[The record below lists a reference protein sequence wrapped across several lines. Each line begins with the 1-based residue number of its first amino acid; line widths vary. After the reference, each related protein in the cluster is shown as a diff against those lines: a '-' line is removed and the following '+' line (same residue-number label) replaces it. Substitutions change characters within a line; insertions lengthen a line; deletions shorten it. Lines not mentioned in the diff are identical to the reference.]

1 MNLYT
6 IYDWIT
12 SLLRTRS
19 GSALY
24 KAIEAPEEVQ
34 EPDSEQPAD
43 AAGQQQHTQLTVQH
57 VDIEFIPTL
66 SFVFKRP
73 TSNKQPAAT
82 TLGRAQHVDVGAS
95 ATCDN
100 VDSSDGN
107 SDGDNESTHT
117 YIISRSSF
125 TAATS
130 SSSTPYAVTSTDTSE
145 LLRQQNNLSLT
156 EDEQTISSFSIEPP
170 TSSMTIEMAEQ
181 QQQSNTATT
190 TTTATTSSG
199 DVGRRLATTAT
210 TTTTTT
216 TTTSSSI
223 EEDIEE
229 AIDLSEVE
237 EELHS
242 NIDSLSEA
250 AAFARPKA
258 SSEAGEQPS
267 QQSAKRDSSEEAAQF
282 RIDDAQLS
290 GGQLAQHFLVV
301 DEETDDDV
309 EPTSPKNQ
317 VTLSADDDDD
327 DDDDDDFDISLP
339 LEQRKAVHSRHE
351 DNAEGS
357 LHAQSEGESLSN
369 QSTTDDVS
377 DFGDEPRQ
385 LATDTQDEAQ
395 SGSQDVDRESM
406 VEQSELE
413 TTVDP
418 HSEQEQDHSMEEIVA
433 TNESIEITY
442 DAEEA
447 AVSSSLRT
455 TSPNIQIVT
464 DLDVAEPQEARTW
477 ESLQLPQ
484 IRQPQIVEQKAA
496 KVLETVHLQPE
507 PLELTILELDPMES
521 QEEDDEDEECSLQ
534 LMKLR
539 LMAMHQQT
547 LSESAAKTS
556 PTESPASHENAG
568 SAGNLDLK
576 QMERVPLTEF
586 SKDVLEDITE
596 ESERLLSLSTTAEE
610 PQSLS
615 LEESKTLL
623 AGKAGSTSSLVSLNM
638 LKQLEAKVHD
648 LYTQLE
654 TKDSCLTSLNL
665 QLEAARR
672 ESSAGPASARDSSSL
687 VTNSTEY
694 RTFQEE
700 FGAPTLDI
708 YVELSRRDEIIAK
721 LTESLQHSINVRGQL
736 QADADRLG
744 GEVQML
750 RKQLNEAIDTVKRS
764 GPWPDQDVNAGQ
776 RISEISMDLI
786 SESDDDLDRNFLTD
800 QEERGSRSSR
810 ERQLSMPRHSVSVED
825 LGVAPLPPEWPSAFS
840 KQIEQF
846 QKCLLPGELRP
857 FLLVQRKFDDYLTQ
871 QLEQCRDQCAQEL
884 KISQERWESKKL
896 LSEQTQMAA
905 HAKQMEELRKYFE
918 NRCADLE
925 KQFSDDVFS
934 HKSQHLG
941 GDSSSECSEI
951 EQLPEEVAS
960 KEPSP
965 RKRKRAELLLSPS
978 HRQITPSGIESL
990 GDKKEAKDNM
1000 SLEIADL
1007 KVFYQTHIHE
1017 LKRSNEEQVR
1027 KLTERLRYY
1036 ERRQADDD
1044 YLPTPKS
1051 PRTCPEAGHDEVP
1064 MPAPVPAQNPNTS
1077 LIIIDEDE
1085 LNLNNESQVIQRIIE
1100 EYERRLQEQLAL
1112 ARQDIATELEQQI
1125 QNLLSES
1132 PVDDQYWP
1140 KELILLREK
1149 FTAKS
1154 QLEIT
1159 QLNIKHADEMSRMKL
1174 EYEKQ
1179 LSRKT
1184 KRHLTFDSSRDLQ
1197 NIINERDGLRELSKS
1212 FRSVLCRLAKCV
1224 ANCED
1229 DLNATLSEEVQ
1240 RILAQGRSQ
1249 EGGEDLEQTQSSSI
1263 LQGSFNNTKQLRLVP
1278 DVHSLLEVVEDP
1290 SLVQFINN
1298 KSAEDNNDDFDLGDC
1313 LERLKSEAAYLL
1325 QLSEDLDKHHVN
1337 EAGDPVD
1344 EPEKQEHELCC
1355 EAEDGLKT
1363 TAPLPAA
1370 QQQLLHKLLRT
1381 NSLNDQHLG
1390 VANQRNSAQGVP
1402 AAKAHS
1408 SLPIDLQ
1415 QHAGNASELSFQLV
1429 ELKNRLIKSES
1440 DRLKLQQQLTNTID
1454 RNAELGQELQT
1465 LRDQLSQLNS
1475 LNHTDY
1481 AEGYGL
1487 GDMKIAHTLDQSST
1501 SFVQL
1506 QERARHLLTSPAKQQ
1521 SQDQGNAT
1529 VVLLQMIE
1537 DFCREGDKVVESS
1550 KKDREDL
1557 QSQIDTADKQL
1568 KATRLFLEE
1577 QAAEREQEREEFQRE
1592 IEQLKL
1598 LLREKEKERSS
1609 FANAS
1614 EEYAQ
1619 LEMHLREV
1627 NQQLSESNS
1636 KRDKFEVELKASIDK
1651 IFVLREII
1659 SDLETQVQT
1668 KALNEQVMEEKTK
1681 QLEDYVK
1688 MQMRSQEALQQEVHN
1703 LKTDIGE
1710 GYKARIRQ
1718 LEEKLQQGLPSAEQS
1733 MVLNQV
1739 AEQLR
1744 DIETTLDQKTKTL
1757 ESLHNSNTASNSC
1770 SLSATEDVSVH
1781 GGSKQPTASHT
1792 AEGSPTHPSPCL
1804 HSLTVEGV
1812 QRVAEKLEKH
1822 SRIEEAAIKRIRDLE
1837 MQVTQMRT
1845 GCVELQHE
1853 RDSLQGRID
1862 EQTQRIST
1870 LHKRL
1875 EEQRQRAEEL
1885 HRVGTSD
1892 LNTRVHELQSEVR
1905 DLGEQ
1910 LAARDKQMA
1919 TVQQQLQRSKDEIV
1933 RLEGDLAE
1941 RSQPDRTLVER
1952 LEADVQQKNGELQNL
1967 REKIRTEMINRL
1979 SLPDL
1984 METMLADK
1992 NDEIDHL
1999 QQQLEARD
2007 RELQAVKDASQASS
2021 PLLAAGKQDAS
2032 AKHSARTLSDI
2043 GSITEFPEPDVD
2055 RRAAMRSLNA
2065 PLQLPEAEGGFLHQT
2080 METSK
2085 EAVANLTYKR
2095 TDDLSG
2101 FVVAHPANT
2110 FEHPHY
2116 FQAPNALGVTAQS
2129 SSDLTPG
2136 LVPRQINFSNLTE
2149 DSKVKTPGL
2158 MMQTPELPKAI
2169 ASPELQQ
2176 LRQKLS
2182 ALEEEKCKQ
2191 KSELEENLCQLQKQL
2206 SREREQLQRQQKLVR
2221 DHEESE
2227 QKYRLRIDSLE
2238 SKLLETVAQAA
2249 SERDTLRR
2257 ELNCVS
2263 AAHAQCEQLHLDT
2276 AAARKRE
2283 VEALNAEIKT
2293 KTERNKELVA
2303 RLLAAQE
2310 HSDELQRQV
2319 NALERELERLKN
2331 SEHSS
2336 KQYSVD
2342 EIAQQVEKELNYSA
2356 QLDSNILKAIESE
2369 EENNLD
2375 KKLHQKEVQTDAEPS
2390 PSNRNGNGNGNGH
2403 GTDDEN
2409 FTGERELLNQLEAL
2423 RAQLIVE
2430 REQTESL
2437 SKELLGEKQH
2447 SQDIQEQ
2454 DVLIIEAMRKR
2465 LEAVLD
2471 AEDELHKQLDME
2483 RERCERLQT
2492 QLTSIQ
2498 RAESRRSSLM
2508 LKSPTESPRK
2518 SPRADFESELCDRL
2532 RSELKLLTAQN
2543 ERERERSADAQRNSE
2558 RERQRYEKELQERVA
2573 YCERLKQEMEKL
2585 ARDKESAELELE
2597 HFNERL
2603 TLQAN
2608 EIESLETRMVTL
2620 QETETRRATTR
2631 SRQHQEQ
2638 AKLQAEIHEL
2648 KSKLL
2653 AAEST
2658 RESLEQKITQLRFD
2672 LTRAAQRESKL
2683 SDALAQANDRL
2694 AHSTDDTV
2702 PVQFLQKMK
2711 EINTLL
2717 AENTQENRQMA
2728 ETVQYLVGERIALQ
2742 KKCEE
2747 LGSGNNN
2754 GNAHVGEL
2762 EERCRQLLGRY
2773 LRVESHR
2780 KALVYQKRYLKLT
2793 LEGYQA
2799 SEQLALQT
2807 LAGGTG
2813 TGTKQATPRLTKKKL
2828 FKTVALAIIAIQRIK
2843 YIGRIWH
2850 TGKRIV
2856 SKSVFTITQQRP
2868 GAGPGPGAGHNL
2880 NVPPSP
2886 LPVANENLNSNI
2898 NTPTNPNLV
2907 GRLSYAPASPSLV
2920 PAVNFSSL
2928 QPIVLGHDYSLQTPA
2943 LLNNNHINHINKHSS
2958 SNNSVNYNNNE
2969 NALPSLTSLDW
2980 PTAQATKTKR
2990 VQSRHH

>member
-19 GSALY
+19 GSAFY
-24 KAIEAPEEVQ
+24 KAIEAPEQAE
-34 EPDSEQPAD
+34 EEDPE
-43 AAGQQQHTQLTVQH
+43 AATTAITAGLAAHRCSAQH
-57 VDIEFIPTL
+57 VEVEFIPTL
-66 SFVFKRP
+66 DFVFQKAP
-73 TSNKQPAAT
+73 SAAAT
-82 TLGRAQHVDVGAS
+82 AASTSDEQSQHVAAETS
-95 ATCDN
+95 ATCDDN
-100 VDSSDGN
+100 VDTSND
-107 SDGDNESTHT
+107 DDDNASTHT

-125 TAATS
+125 TAITTS
-130 SSSTPYAVTSTDTSE
+130 GSGTISSSTPYAVTSTDTAE
-145 LLRQQNNLSLT
+145 LLRQQNQLSLT
-156 EDEQTISSFSIEPP
+156 EDEETISSFSIEPP
-170 TSSMTIEMAEQ
+170 TSSMTIDMAEPQ
-181 QQQSNTATT
+181 QTRTTATT
-190 TTTATTSSG
+190 TTTTTRSEATSSG
-199 DVGRRLATTAT
+199 DVLAAN
-210 TTTTTT
+210 TTTTT

-237 EELHS
+237 EELLQS
-242 NIDSLSEA
+242 NIESLSGA
-250 AAFARPKA
+250 AK
-258 SSEAGEQPS
+258 PS
-267 QQSAKRDSSEEAAQF
+267 QQSAKVDESESEEAEQF

-290 GGQLAQHFLVV
+290 GGQLVQHFLVDD
-301 DEETDDDV
+301 DESDELDV
-309 EPTSPKNQ
+309 EPKEHTVHSEEHEEQ
-317 VTLSADDDDD
+317 LGDEEEQEDEEDEDE
-327 DDDDDDFDISLP
+327 DDDDFDISLP
-339 LEQRKAVHSRHE
+339 LEQRKVVHSRHE
-351 DNAEGS
+351 DNLELPA
-357 LHAQSEGESLSN
+357 GEADASLSN

-377 DFGDEPRQ
+377 DFGDEPQHATATETEEQ
-385 LATDTQDEAQ
+385 LASESVAQ
-395 SGSQDVDRESM
+395 TANSQEPE
-406 VEQSELE
+406 EQSKLEPSELE
-413 TTVDP
+413 QQETEQQPSEAQLEPDQ
-418 HSEQEQDHSMEEIVA
+418 SEQDAHSEQDHSLEEIMA
-433 TNESIEITY
+433 TNESVEITY
-442 DAEEA
+442 DPEEA
-447 AVSSSLRT
+447 AVSSSMRS
-455 TSPNIQIVT
+455 TSPNIGMVT
-464 DLDVAEPQEARTW
+464 DLDVVEE
-477 ESLQLPQ
+477 EEVKMLQLPQ
-484 IRQPQIVEQKAA
+484 LKRPQIIERKHATM
-496 KVLETVHLQPE
+496 LETLQLQPE
-507 PLELTILELDPMES
+507 QPLELTILEID
-521 QEEDDEDEECSLQ
+521 EDDEDAAEECSLQ

-547 LSESAAKTS
+547 LAESAGKTS
-556 PTESPASHENAG
+556 PTESANSNENPASGE
-568 SAGNLDLK
+568 LK
-576 QMERVPLTEF
+576 QMERVALPEF

-596 ESERLLSLSTTAEE
+596 ESERQLSLSTVEE

-615 LEESKTLL
+615 MEESKTLL
-623 AGKAGSTSSLVSLNM
+623 AGKPGSSSSVVSLNM

-654 TKDSCLTSLNL
+654 TKDSCLNSLNL

-672 ESSAGPASARDSSSL
+672 ESNTGGSVSARDSSSL

-694 RTFQEE
+694 RTFQDE

-721 LTESLQHSINVRGQL
+721 LTESLQHSLNVRGQL
-736 QADADRLG
+736 QTDAERLG
-744 GEVQML
+744 GEVQTL
-750 RKQLNEAIDTVKRS
+750 RKQLHEAIDTVKRTS
-764 GPWPDQDVNAGQ
+764 GAWQDPDHVQ

-786 SESDDDLDRNFLTD
+786 SESDDDFDRNYLNEH
-800 QEERGSRSSR
+800 EERASRSSR
-810 ERQLSMPRHSVSVED
+810 ERQLSVPRQSTSVED
-825 LGVAPLPPEWPSAFS
+825 LGVQLLAPEWPTAFS

-846 QKCLLPGELRP
+846 QKCLLPGEMRP
-857 FLLVQRKFDDYLTQ
+857 FLMVQRKFDDFLSQ
-871 QLEQCRDQCAQEL
+871 QLLQCREQSEKEHKLNRD
-884 KISQERWESKKL
+884 RWESEKL
-896 LSEQTQMAA
+896 LSEQTQQAA
-905 HAKQMEELRKYFE
+905 HTKEMEELRKYFE
-918 NRCADLE
+918 HRCADLE

-941 GDSSSECSEI
+941 GDSSSECSEV
-951 EQLPEEVAS
+951 EQLPEGVAS

-978 HRQITPSGIESL
+978 HRQLTPSGVE
-990 GDKKEAKDNM
+990 
-1000 SLEIADL
+1000 SLEIAKDSKDHSREVADL

-1017 LKRSNEEQVR
+1017 LKRANEDQVR
-1027 KLTERLRYY
+1027 KLTDRLRFY

-1044 YLPTPKS
+1044 YL
-1051 PRTCPEAGHDEVP
+1051 
-1064 MPAPVPAQNPNTS
+1064 
-1077 LIIIDEDE
+1077 
-1085 LNLNNESQVIQRIIE
+1085 
-1100 EYERRLQEQLAL
+1100 
-1112 ARQDIATELEQQI
+1112 
-1125 QNLLSES
+1125 NLLSES
-1132 PVDDQYWP
+1132 PVDDHNWP

-1159 QLNIKHADEMSRMKL
+1159 QLNIKHAEEMSRMKL

-1184 KRHLTFDSSRDLQ
+1184 KRHLTFDSGRDLE

-1240 RILAQGRSQ
+1240 RILAQSRNQ
-1249 EGGEDLEQTQSSSI
+1249 EGGEDLEQTLSSSL
-1263 LQGSFNNTKQLRLVP
+1263 LQGSLNATKQLRLVP

-1290 SLVQFINN
+1290 SLVQFIDN
-1298 KSAEDNNDDFDLGDC
+1298 KSPDDNNDDFDLGDC

-1325 QLSEDLDKHHVN
+1325 QLSEDLDKHAN
-1337 EAGDPVD
+1337 ESGDPLD
-1344 EPEKQEHELCC
+1344 EPEKQEHEVCC
-1355 EAEDGLKT
+1355 EAENGLKT

-1390 VANQRNSAQGVP
+1390 VAHQRKTAQGVLP
-1402 AAKAHS
+1402 SKPLC

-1415 QHAGNASELSFQLV
+1415 QNSGNASELSFQLV
-1429 ELKNRLIKSES
+1429 ELKNRLIKSET
-1440 DRLKLQQQLTNTID
+1440 DRQKLQQQLTHTID
-1454 RNAELGQELQT
+1454 RNAELGEELQA

-1487 GDMKIAHTLDQSST
+1487 GDMNIHQSQDQT
-1501 SFVQL
+1501 SASFAQL
-1506 QERARHLLTSPAKQQ
+1506 QERARHLLTSPTKQ
-1521 SQDQGNAT
+1521 SAQDPGNAT
-1529 VVLLQMIE
+1529 VALLQMIE
-1537 DFCREGDKVVESS
+1537 DFCREGDKVVESG
-1550 KKDREDL
+1550 KKDRKDL

-1592 IEQLKL
+1592 IERLKIQ
-1598 LLREKEKERSS
+1598 LREKEKERSS

-1619 LEMHLREV
+1619 LESHLREV
-1627 NQQLSESNS
+1627 NQQLSESNA

-1668 KALNEQVMEEKTK
+1668 KALNEQVMEEKSK

-1688 MQMRSQEALQQEVHN
+1688 LQMRSQDALQQEVHS

-1710 GYKARIRQ
+1710 GYKSRIRQ
-1718 LEEKLQQGLPSAEQS
+1718 LEEKLQQGMPSAEQS
-1733 MVLNQV
+1733 IVLNQV

-1792 AEGSPTHPSPCL
+1792 AEGSPSCL

-1812 QRVAEKLEKH
+1812 QRVAEKLDKH
-1822 SRIEEAAIKRIRDLE
+1822 TRVEEAAIKRIRDLE

-1862 EQTQRIST
+1862 EQTQRISA
-1870 LHKRL
+1870 LNKRL

-1892 LNTRVHELQSEVR
+1892 LNTRVHELQCELR
-1905 DLGEQ
+1905 DLNEQ
-1910 LAARDKQMA
+1910 LTARDKQMA
-1919 TVQQQLQRSKDEIV
+1919 TMQQQLQRSKEEIA
-1933 RLEGDLAE
+1933 RLESDLAQ
-1941 RSQPDRTLVER
+1941 RSQPDRSHIER
-1952 LEADVQQKNGELQNL
+1952 LEADVQLKNNELQKL
-1967 REKIRTEMINRL
+1967 REKMRTEMVNRL

-1984 METMLADK
+1984 MDTMLADK

-1999 QQQLEARD
+1999 QQQLAARE
-2007 RELQAVKDASQASS
+2007 RELQAVKEMSQVSS
-2021 PLLAAGKQDAS
+2021 PAGGRQDAS
-2032 AKHSARTLSDI
+2032 TKHSARTLSDI
-2043 GSITEFPEPDVD
+2043 GSITEFPEPEVD
-2055 RRAAMRSLNA
+2055 RRAAVHSLNA
-2065 PLQLPEAEGGFLHQT
+2065 PLQLPEDEGGFLHQT
-2080 METSK
+2080 MDTSK

-2101 FVVAHPANT
+2101 FVVARPVNT

-2116 FQAPNALGVTAQS
+2116 FQDPNALGLTAQS
-2129 SSDLTPG
+2129 SSGRTPE

-2149 DSKVKTPGL
+2149 DSKLKTPGL
-2158 MMQTPELPKAI
+2158 MMQTPDMPKAV

-2182 ALEEEKCKQ
+2182 ALEKEKQQQ
-2191 KSELEENLCQLQKQL
+2191 KSELERNLEQLQAQL
-2206 SREREQLQRQQKLVR
+2206 AREKEQLQRHQKLLR

-2227 QKYRLRIDSLE
+2227 EKYRLRIDSLE
-2238 SKLLETVAQAA
+2238 SKLLESVAQEAA
-2249 SERDTLRR
+2249 ERDNLRR
-2257 ELNCVS
+2257 EINCIS
-2263 AAHAQCEQLHLDT
+2263 AAHAQCEQRHLDT
-2276 AAARKRE
+2276 TAARKRE
-2283 VEALNAEIKT
+2283 VETLNAEIKA
-2293 KTERNKELVA
+2293 KTERNKELAA
-2303 RLLAAQE
+2303 RLQATQLRSE
-2310 HSDELQRQV
+2310 ELQQQV

-2356 QLDSNILKAIESE
+2356 QLDSNILRAIESE

-2375 KKLHQKEVQTDAEPS
+2375 KKLHQKEVQTDAETS
-2390 PSNRNGNGNGNGH
+2390 PNNGNGH

-2409 FTGERELLNQLEAL
+2409 FTGERELLNQLEAV
-2423 RAQLIVE
+2423 RAQLLVE
-2430 REQTESL
+2430 RDQTDKL

-2447 SQDIQEQ
+2447 SQEIQEQ

-2492 QLTSIQ
+2492 QLTAIQ
-2498 RAESRRSSLM
+2498 RAESRRNSLM

-2608 EIESLETRMVTL
+2608 EIQSLETRMVTL

-2648 KSKLL
+2648 KSKLI
-2653 AAEST
+2653 AAETT
-2658 RESLEQKITQLRFD
+2658 RESLEQKINQLRFD
-2672 LTRAAQRESKL
+2672 VTRSAQRESKL
-2683 SDALAQANDRL
+2683 SEALAHANDRL
-2694 AHSTDDTV
+2694 AHSTEDTV
-2702 PVQFLQKMK
+2702 PVQFMQKMK

-2717 AENTQENRQMA
+2717 EENTQENRQMA
-2728 ETVQYLVGERIALQ
+2728 ETMQYLVGERIALQ

-2747 LGSGNNN
+2747 LSAGNNN
-2754 GNAHVGEL
+2754 GGNAHVTEL

-2799 SEQLALQT
+2799 SEQLALQQ
-2807 LAGGTG
+2807 LAGGT
-2813 TGTKQATPRLTKKKL
+2813 KLATPPRLTKKKL

-2856 SKSVFTITQQRP
+2856 SKSVFTITQQRT
-2868 GAGPGPGAGHNL
+2868 GPGSNL
-2880 NVPPSP
+2880 NVPTSP
-2886 LPVANENLNSNI
+2886 LPVANQNLNM
-2898 NTPTNPNLV
+2898 PTNPNLV
-2907 GRLSYAPASPSLV
+2907 GRLSYAPPSPSLV
-2920 PAVNFSSL
+2920 PAVNFSTL
-2928 QPIVLGHDYSLQTPA
+2928 QPIVLAHDYSLQTPA
-2943 LLNNNHINHINKHSS
+2943 LLNNNHINSQSNKHNN
-2958 SNNSVNYNNNE
+2958 NNSNHNNIITNNNNNE
-2969 NALPSLTSLDW
+2969 HALPSLASLDW
-2980 PTAQATKTKR
+2980 STAQKAPKR

>member
-19 GSALY
+19 GSAFY
-24 KAIEAPEEVQ
+24 KAIEAPEQAE
-34 EPDSEQPAD
+34 EEDPE
-43 AAGQQQHTQLTVQH
+43 AATTAITAGLAARRCSAQH
-57 VDIEFIPTL
+57 VEVEFIPTL
-66 SFVFKRP
+66 DFVFQKAP
-73 TSNKQPAAT
+73 PAAAT
-82 TLGRAQHVDVGAS
+82 TASTSDEQSQHVAAETS
-95 ATCDN
+95 ATCDDN
-100 VDSSDGN
+100 VDTSND
-107 SDGDNESTHT
+107 DDDNASTHT

-125 TAATS
+125 TAITTS
-130 SSSTPYAVTSTDTSE
+130 GSGTISSSTPYAVTSTDTAE
-145 LLRQQNNLSLT
+145 LLRQQNQLSLT

-170 TSSMTIEMAEQ
+170 TSSMTIDMAEPQ
-181 QQQSNTATT
+181 QTRTTATT
-190 TTTATTSSG
+190 TTTTTRSEATSSG
-199 DVGRRLATTAT
+199 DVLAAN
-210 TTTTTT
+210 TTTTT

-237 EELHS
+237 EELLQS
-242 NIDSLSEA
+242 NIESLSGA
-250 AAFARPKA
+250 AK
-258 SSEAGEQPS
+258 PS
-267 QQSAKRDSSEEAAQF
+267 QQSAKVDESSEEAEQF

-290 GGQLAQHFLVV
+290 GGQLAQHFLVDD
-301 DEETDDDV
+301 DESDELDV
-309 EPTSPKNQ
+309 EPKEHTVHSEEHEEQ
-317 VTLSADDDDD
+317 LGDEEEQEDEEDEDE
-327 DDDDDDFDISLP
+327 DDDDFDISLP
-339 LEQRKAVHSRHE
+339 LEQRKVVHSRHE
-351 DNAEGS
+351 DNLELPA
-357 LHAQSEGESLSN
+357 GEADASLSN

-377 DFGDEPRQ
+377 DFGDEPQHATATETEEQ
-385 LATDTQDEAQ
+385 LASESVVQTANSQEPEEQ
-395 SGSQDVDRESM
+395 SKL
-406 VEQSELE
+406 EQSELE
-413 TTVDP
+413 QQEQSGLEPEQQPSEAQLEPDQSELDA
-418 HSEQEQDHSMEEIVA
+418 HSEQDHSLEEIMA
-433 TNESIEITY
+433 TNESVEITY
-442 DAEEA
+442 DPEDP
-447 AVSSSLRT
+447 AVSSSMRS
-455 TSPNIQIVT
+455 TSPNIGMVT
-464 DLDVAEPQEARTW
+464 DLDVVEEEQVKT
-477 ESLQLPQ
+477 LQLPQ
-484 IRQPQIVEQKAA
+484 LKRPQIIERKHATM
-496 KVLETVHLQPE
+496 LETLQLQPE
-507 PLELTILELDPMES
+507 QPLELTILEMD
-521 QEEDDEDEECSLQ
+521 EDDEDAAEECSLQ

-547 LSESAAKTS
+547 LAESAGKTS
-556 PTESPASHENAG
+556 PTESANSNENPTSG
-568 SAGNLDLK
+568 ELK
-576 QMERVPLTEF
+576 QMERVALPEF

-596 ESERLLSLSTTAEE
+596 ESERQLSLSTVEE

-615 LEESKTLL
+615 MEESKTLL
-623 AGKAGSTSSLVSLNM
+623 AGKPGSSSSVVSLNM

-654 TKDSCLTSLNL
+654 TKDSCLNSLNL

-672 ESSAGPASARDSSSL
+672 ESNTGGSVSARDSSSL

-694 RTFQEE
+694 RTFQDE

-721 LTESLQHSINVRGQL
+721 LTESLQHSLNVRGQL
-736 QADADRLG
+736 QTDAERLG
-744 GEVQML
+744 GEVQTL
-750 RKQLNEAIDTVKRS
+750 RKQLHEAIDTVKRTS
-764 GPWPDQDVNAGQ
+764 GAWHDPDHVQ

-786 SESDDDLDRNFLTD
+786 SESDDDFDRNYLND
-800 QEERGSRSSR
+800 HEERASRSSR
-810 ERQLSMPRHSVSVED
+810 ERQLSVPRQSTSVED
-825 LGVAPLPPEWPSAFS
+825 LGVQPLAPEWPAAFS

-846 QKCLLPGELRP
+846 QKCLLPGEMRP
-857 FLLVQRKFDDYLTQ
+857 FLMVQRKFDDFLSQ
-871 QLEQCRDQCAQEL
+871 QLLQCREQSEKEHKL
-884 KISQERWESKKL
+884 SQDRWESEKL
-896 LSEQTQMAA
+896 LSEQTQQAA
-905 HAKQMEELRKYFE
+905 HTKEMEELRKYFE
-918 NRCADLE
+918 HRCADLE

-941 GDSSSECSEI
+941 GDSSSECSEV

-978 HRQITPSGIESL
+978 HRQLTPSGVESL
-990 GDKKEAKDNM
+990 ETAKD
-1000 SLEIADL
+1000 SKDHSREVADL

-1017 LKRSNEEQVR
+1017 LKRANEDQVR
-1027 KLTERLRYY
+1027 KLTDRLRFY

-1044 YLPTPKS
+1044 YLSTTPKS
-1051 PRTCPEAGHDEVP
+1051 PLTCPANKEEAP
-1064 MPAPVPAQNPNTS
+1064 PTPAQNPNAS

-1132 PVDDQYWP
+1132 PVDDHNWP

-1159 QLNIKHADEMSRMKL
+1159 QLNIKHAEEMSRMKL

-1184 KRHLTFDSSRDLQ
+1184 KRHLTFDSGRDLE

-1240 RILAQGRSQ
+1240 RILAQSRNQ
-1249 EGGEDLEQTQSSSI
+1249 EGGEDLEQTLSSSL
-1263 LQGSFNNTKQLRLVP
+1263 LQGSFNATKQLRLVP

-1290 SLVQFINN
+1290 SLVQFIDN
-1298 KSAEDNNDDFDLGDC
+1298 KSPDDNNDDFDLGDC

-1325 QLSEDLDKHHVN
+1325 QLSEDLDKHAN
-1337 EAGDPVD
+1337 ESGDPLD
-1344 EPEKQEHELCC
+1344 EPEKQEHEVCC
-1355 EAEDGLKT
+1355 EAENGLKT

-1370 QQQLLHKLLRT
+1370 QQQLLHKLMRT

-1390 VANQRNSAQGVP
+1390 VAHQRKTAQGVLP
-1402 AAKAHS
+1402 SKPLC

-1415 QHAGNASELSFQLV
+1415 QNSGNASELSFQLV
-1429 ELKNRLIKSES
+1429 ELKNRLIKSET
-1440 DRLKLQQQLTNTID
+1440 DRQKLQQQLTHTID
-1454 RNAELGQELQT
+1454 RNAELGEELQA

-1487 GDMKIAHTLDQSST
+1487 GDMNIHQSQDQT
-1501 SFVQL
+1501 SASFAQL
-1506 QERARHLLTSPAKQQ
+1506 QERARHLLTSPTKQ
-1521 SQDQGNAT
+1521 SAQDPGNAT
-1529 VVLLQMIE
+1529 VALLQMIE
-1537 DFCREGDKVVESS
+1537 DFCREGDKVVESG
-1550 KKDREDL
+1550 KKDRKDL

-1592 IEQLKL
+1592 IEQLKMQ
-1598 LLREKEKERSS
+1598 LREKEKERSS

-1619 LEMHLREV
+1619 LESHLREV
-1627 NQQLSESNS
+1627 NQQLSESNA

-1668 KALNEQVMEEKTK
+1668 KALNEQVMEEKSK

-1688 MQMRSQEALQQEVHN
+1688 LQMRSQDALQQEVHS

-1710 GYKARIRQ
+1710 GYKSRIRQ
-1718 LEEKLQQGLPSAEQS
+1718 LEEKLQQGMPSAEQS
-1733 MVLNQV
+1733 IVLNQV

-1792 AEGSPTHPSPCL
+1792 AEGSPSCL

-1812 QRVAEKLEKH
+1812 QRVAEKLDKH
-1822 SRIEEAAIKRIRDLE
+1822 TRVEEAAIKRIRDLE

-1862 EQTQRIST
+1862 EQTQRISA
-1870 LHKRL
+1870 LNKRL

-1892 LNTRVHELQSEVR
+1892 LNTRVHELQCELR
-1905 DLGEQ
+1905 DLNEQ
-1910 LAARDKQMA
+1910 LTARDKQMA
-1919 TVQQQLQRSKDEIV
+1919 TMQQQLQRSKEEIA
-1933 RLEGDLAE
+1933 RLESDLAQ
-1941 RSQPDRTLVER
+1941 RSQPDRSHIER
-1952 LEADVQQKNGELQNL
+1952 LEADVQLKNNELQKL
-1967 REKIRTEMINRL
+1967 REKMRTEMVNRL

-1984 METMLADK
+1984 MDTMLADK

-1999 QQQLEARD
+1999 QQQLAARE
-2007 RELQAVKDASQASS
+2007 RELQAVKEMSQVSS
-2021 PLLAAGKQDAS
+2021 PAGGRQDAS
-2032 AKHSARTLSDI
+2032 TKHSARTLSDI
-2043 GSITEFPEPDVD
+2043 GSITEFPEPEVD
-2055 RRAAMRSLNA
+2055 RRAAVHSLNA
-2065 PLQLPEAEGGFLHQT
+2065 PLQLPEDEGGFLHQT
-2080 METSK
+2080 MDTSK

-2101 FVVAHPANT
+2101 FVVARPVNT

-2116 FQAPNALGVTAQS
+2116 FQDPNALGLTAQS
-2129 SSDLTPG
+2129 SSGLTPE

-2149 DSKVKTPGL
+2149 DSKLKTPGL
-2158 MMQTPELPKAI
+2158 MMQTPDMPKAV

-2176 LRQKLS
+2176 LRQKLN
-2182 ALEEEKCKQ
+2182 ALEREKQQQ
-2191 KSELEENLCQLQKQL
+2191 KSELERNLEQLQAEL
-2206 SREREQLQRQQKLVR
+2206 AREKEQLQRHQKLLR

-2227 QKYRLRIDSLE
+2227 EKYQLRIDSLE
-2238 SKLLETVAQAA
+2238 SKLLESVAQEAA
-2249 SERDTLRR
+2249 ERDNLRR
-2257 ELNCVS
+2257 EINCIS
-2263 AAHAQCEQLHLDT
+2263 AAHAQCEQRHLDT
-2276 AAARKRE
+2276 TAARKRE
-2283 VEALNAEIKT
+2283 VETLNAEIKA
-2293 KTERNKELVA
+2293 KTERNKELAA
-2303 RLLAAQE
+2303 RLQATQLRSE
-2310 HSDELQRQV
+2310 ELQQQV

-2356 QLDSNILKAIESE
+2356 QLDSNILRAIESE

-2375 KKLHQKEVQTDAEPS
+2375 KKLHQKEVQTDAETS
-2390 PSNRNGNGNGNGH
+2390 PNNGNGH

-2409 FTGERELLNQLEAL
+2409 FTGERELLNQLEAV
-2423 RAQLIVE
+2423 RAQLLVE
-2430 REQTESL
+2430 RDQTDKL

-2447 SQDIQEQ
+2447 SQEIQEQ

-2492 QLTSIQ
+2492 QLTAIQ
-2498 RAESRRSSLM
+2498 RAESRRNSLM

-2608 EIESLETRMVTL
+2608 EIQSLETRMVTL

-2648 KSKLL
+2648 KSKLI
-2653 AAEST
+2653 AAETT
-2658 RESLEQKITQLRFD
+2658 RESLEQKINQLRFD
-2672 LTRAAQRESKL
+2672 VTRSAQRESKL
-2683 SDALAQANDRL
+2683 SEALANANDRL
-2694 AHSTDDTV
+2694 AHSTEDTV
-2702 PVQFLQKMK
+2702 PVQFMQKMK

-2717 AENTQENRQMA
+2717 EENTQENRQMA
-2728 ETVQYLVGERIALQ
+2728 ETMQYLVGERIALQ

-2747 LGSGNNN
+2747 LSAGNNN
-2754 GNAHVGEL
+2754 GGNAHVTEL

-2799 SEQLALQT
+2799 SEQLALQQ
-2807 LAGGTG
+2807 LAGGT
-2813 TGTKQATPRLTKKKL
+2813 KLATPPRLTKKKL

-2856 SKSVFTITQQRP
+2856 SKSVFTITQQRT
-2868 GAGPGPGAGHNL
+2868 GPGPNL
-2880 NVPPSP
+2880 NVPTSP
-2886 LPVANENLNSNI
+2886 LPVANQNLNM
-2898 NTPTNPNLV
+2898 PTNPNLA
-2907 GRLSYAPASPSLV
+2907 GRLSYAPPSPSLV
-2920 PAVNFSSL
+2920 PAVNFSTL
-2928 QPIVLGHDYSLQTPA
+2928 QPIVLAHDYSLQTPA
-2943 LLNNNHINHINKHSS
+2943 LLNNNHINSQSNKHNN
-2958 SNNSVNYNNNE
+2958 NNSNHNNIITNNNNNE
-2969 NALPSLTSLDW
+2969 HALPSLASLDW
-2980 PTAQATKTKR
+2980 STAQKAPKR

>member
-19 GSALY
+19 GSAFY
-24 KAIEAPEEVQ
+24 KAIEEPEQAE
-34 EPDSEQPAD
+34 EEDLE
-43 AAGQQQHTQLTVQH
+43 AATTAITAGLAARRCSAQH
-57 VDIEFIPTL
+57 VEVEFIPTL
-66 SFVFKRP
+66 DFVFQKAP
-73 TSNKQPAAT
+73 PAAAT
-82 TLGRAQHVDVGAS
+82 AASTSDEQSQHVAAEIS
-95 ATCDN
+95 ATCDDN
-100 VDSSDGN
+100 VDTSND
-107 SDGDNESTHT
+107 DDNDNASTHT

-125 TAATS
+125 TAITTS
-130 SSSTPYAVTSTDTSE
+130 GSGTISSSTPYAVTSTDTAE
-145 LLRQQNNLSLT
+145 LLRQQNQLSLT

-170 TSSMTIEMAEQ
+170 TSSMTIDMAEPQ
-181 QQQSNTATT
+181 QTRTTATT
-190 TTTATTSSG
+190 TTTTTRSEATSSG
-199 DVGRRLATTAT
+199 DVLAAN
-210 TTTTTT
+210 TTTTT

-237 EELHS
+237 EELLQS
-242 NIDSLSEA
+242 NIESLSGA
-250 AAFARPKA
+250 AK
-258 SSEAGEQPS
+258 PS
-267 QQSAKRDSSEEAAQF
+267 QQSAKVDESSEEAEQF

-290 GGQLAQHFLVV
+290 GGQLAQHFLVDDDESDELDV
-301 DEETDDDV
+301 APREHTVLSEEHEEQLGDEEEQEDDEED
-309 EPTSPKNQ
+309 E
-317 VTLSADDDDD
+317 
-327 DDDDDDFDISLP
+327 DDDDFDISLP
-339 LEQRKAVHSRHE
+339 LEQRKVVHSRHE
-351 DNAEGS
+351 DNLELPA
-357 LHAQSEGESLSN
+357 GEADASLSN

-377 DFGDEPRQ
+377 DFGDEPQHATATETEEQ
-385 LATDTQDEAQ
+385 LASESVAQ
-395 SGSQDVDRESM
+395 TANSQEPE
-406 VEQSELE
+406 EQSKLEPSELE
-413 TTVDP
+413 QQEPEQQPSEAQLEPDQSDLDA
-418 HSEQEQDHSMEEIVA
+418 HSEQDHSLEEIMA
-433 TNESIEITY
+433 TNESVEITY
-442 DAEEA
+442 DPEEA
-447 AVSSSLRT
+447 AVSSSMHS
-455 TSPNIQIVT
+455 TSPNIGMVT
-464 DLDVAEPQEARTW
+464 DLDVVEEEEVKTF
-477 ESLQLPQ
+477 QLPQ
-484 IRQPQIVEQKAA
+484 LKRPQIIERKHATM
-496 KVLETVHLQPE
+496 LETLQLQPE
-507 PLELTILELDPMES
+507 QPLELTILDMD
-521 QEEDDEDEECSLQ
+521 EDDEDAAEECSLQ

-547 LSESAAKTS
+547 LAESAGKTS
-556 PTESPASHENAG
+556 PTESANSNENPASGE
-568 SAGNLDLK
+568 LK
-576 QMERVPLTEF
+576 QMERVALPEF

-596 ESERLLSLSTTAEE
+596 ESERQLSLSTVEE

-615 LEESKTLL
+615 MEESKTLQ
-623 AGKAGSTSSLVSLNM
+623 AGKPGSSSSVVSLNM

-654 TKDSCLTSLNL
+654 TKDSCLNSLNL

-672 ESSAGPASARDSSSL
+672 ESNTGGSVSARDSSSL

-694 RTFQEE
+694 RTFQDE

-721 LTESLQHSINVRGQL
+721 LTESLQHSLNVRGQL
-736 QADADRLG
+736 QTDAERLG
-744 GEVQML
+744 GEVQTL
-750 RKQLNEAIDTVKRS
+750 RKQLHEAIDTVKRTS
-764 GPWPDQDVNAGQ
+764 GAWHDQDHGQ

-786 SESDDDLDRNFLTD
+786 SESDDDFDRNYLND
-800 QEERGSRSSR
+800 PEERASRSSR
-810 ERQLSMPRHSVSVED
+810 ERQLSVPRQSTSVED
-825 LGVAPLPPEWPSAFS
+825 LGVQPLAPEWPAAFS

-846 QKCLLPGELRP
+846 QKCLLPGEMRP
-857 FLLVQRKFDDYLTQ
+857 FLMVQRKFDDFLSQ
-871 QLEQCRDQCAQEL
+871 QLLQCREQSEKEHKLNRD
-884 KISQERWESKKL
+884 RWESEKL
-896 LSEQTQMAA
+896 ISEQTQQAA
-905 HAKQMEELRKYFE
+905 HTKEMEELRKYFE
-918 NRCADLE
+918 HRCADLE

-941 GDSSSECSEI
+941 GDSSSECSEV

-978 HRQITPSGIESL
+978 HRQLTPSGVESL
-990 GDKKEAKDNM
+990 ETAKD
-1000 SLEIADL
+1000 SKDHSREVADL

-1017 LKRSNEEQVR
+1017 LKRANEDQVR
-1027 KLTERLRYY
+1027 KLTDRLRFY

-1044 YLPTPKS
+1044 YL
-1051 PRTCPEAGHDEVP
+1051 
-1064 MPAPVPAQNPNTS
+1064 
-1077 LIIIDEDE
+1077 
-1085 LNLNNESQVIQRIIE
+1085 
-1100 EYERRLQEQLAL
+1100 
-1112 ARQDIATELEQQI
+1112 
-1125 QNLLSES
+1125 NLLSES
-1132 PVDDQYWP
+1132 PVDDHNWP

-1159 QLNIKHADEMSRMKL
+1159 QLNIKHAEEMSRMKL

-1184 KRHLTFDSSRDLQ
+1184 KRHLTFDSGRDLE

-1240 RILAQGRSQ
+1240 RILAQSRNQ
-1249 EGGEDLEQTQSSSI
+1249 EGGEDLEQTLSSSL
-1263 LQGSFNNTKQLRLVP
+1263 LQGSLNATKQLRLVP

-1290 SLVQFINN
+1290 SLVQFIDN
-1298 KSAEDNNDDFDLGDC
+1298 KSPDDNNDDFDLGDC

-1325 QLSEDLDKHHVN
+1325 QLSEDLDKHGN
-1337 EAGDPVD
+1337 ESGDPLD
-1344 EPEKQEHELCC
+1344 EPEKQEHEVCC
-1355 EAEDGLKT
+1355 EAENGLKT
-1363 TAPLPAA
+1363 TAPLLAA

-1390 VANQRNSAQGVP
+1390 VAHQRKTSQGVLP
-1402 AAKAHS
+1402 SKPLC

-1415 QHAGNASELSFQLV
+1415 QNSGNASELSFQLV
-1429 ELKNRLIKSES
+1429 ELKNRLIKSET
-1440 DRLKLQQQLTNTID
+1440 DRQKLQQQLTHTID
-1454 RNAELGQELQT
+1454 RNAELGEELQA

-1487 GDMKIAHTLDQSST
+1487 GDMNIHQSQDQT
-1501 SFVQL
+1501 SASFAQL
-1506 QERARHLLTSPAKQQ
+1506 QERARHLLTSPTKQ
-1521 SQDQGNAT
+1521 SAQDPGNAT
-1529 VVLLQMIE
+1529 VALLQMIE
-1537 DFCREGDKVVESS
+1537 DFCREGDKVVESG
-1550 KKDREDL
+1550 KKDRKDL
-1557 QSQIDTADKQL
+1557 QSQ
-1568 KATRLFLEE
+1568 
-1577 QAAEREQEREEFQRE
+1577 
-1592 IEQLKL
+1592 
-1598 LLREKEKERSS
+1598 
-1609 FANAS
+1609 
-1614 EEYAQ
+1614 YAQ
-1619 LEMHLREV
+1619 LESHLRDV
-1627 NQQLSESNS
+1627 NQQLSESNA

-1668 KALNEQVMEEKTK
+1668 KALNEQVMEEKSK

-1688 MQMRSQEALQQEVHN
+1688 LQMRSQDALQQEVHS

-1710 GYKARIRQ
+1710 GYKSRIRQ
-1718 LEEKLQQGLPSAEQS
+1718 LEKKLQQGMPSAEQS
-1733 MVLNQV
+1733 IVLNQV

-1792 AEGSPTHPSPCL
+1792 AEGSPSCL

-1812 QRVAEKLEKH
+1812 QRVAEKLDKH
-1822 SRIEEAAIKRIRDLE
+1822 TRVEEAAIKRIRDLE

-1862 EQTQRIST
+1862 EQTQRISA
-1870 LHKRL
+1870 LNKRL

-1892 LNTRVHELQSEVR
+1892 LNKRVHELQCELR
-1905 DLGEQ
+1905 DLNEQ
-1910 LAARDKQMA
+1910 LTARDKQMA
-1919 TVQQQLQRSKDEIV
+1919 TMQQQLQRSKEEIA
-1933 RLEGDLAE
+1933 RLESDLAQ
-1941 RSQPDRTLVER
+1941 RSQPDRSHIER
-1952 LEADVQQKNGELQNL
+1952 LEADVQLKNNELQKL
-1967 REKIRTEMINRL
+1967 REKMRTEMVNRL

-1984 METMLADK
+1984 MDTMLADK

-1999 QQQLEARD
+1999 QQQLAARE
-2007 RELQAVKDASQASS
+2007 RELQAVKEMSQVSS
-2021 PLLAAGKQDAS
+2021 PAGGRQDAS
-2032 AKHSARTLSDI
+2032 TKHSARTLSDI
-2043 GSITEFPEPDVD
+2043 GSITEFPEPEVD
-2055 RRAAMRSLNA
+2055 RRAAVHSLNA
-2065 PLQLPEAEGGFLHQT
+2065 PLQLPEDEGGFLHQT
-2080 METSK
+2080 MDTSK

-2101 FVVAHPANT
+2101 FVVARPVNT

-2116 FQAPNALGVTAQS
+2116 FQDQNALGLTAQS
-2129 SSDLTPG
+2129 SSGLTPE

-2149 DSKVKTPGL
+2149 DSKLKTPGL
-2158 MMQTPELPKAI
+2158 MMQTPDMPKAV

-2182 ALEEEKCKQ
+2182 ALEREKQQQ
-2191 KSELEENLCQLQKQL
+2191 KSEMERNLEQLQAQL
-2206 SREREQLQRQQKLVR
+2206 AREKEQLQRHQKLLR

-2227 QKYRLRIDSLE
+2227 EKYRLRIDSLE
-2238 SKLLETVAQAA
+2238 SKLLESVAQEAA
-2249 SERDTLRR
+2249 ERDNLRR
-2257 ELNCVS
+2257 EINCIS
-2263 AAHAQCEQLHLDT
+2263 AAHAQCEQRHLDT
-2276 AAARKRE
+2276 TAARKRE
-2283 VEALNAEIKT
+2283 VETLNAEIKA
-2293 KTERNKELVA
+2293 KTERNKELAA
-2303 RLLAAQE
+2303 RLQATQLRSE
-2310 HSDELQRQV
+2310 ELQQQV

-2356 QLDSNILKAIESE
+2356 QLDSNILRAIESE

-2375 KKLHQKEVQTDAEPS
+2375 KKLHQKEVQTDAETS
-2390 PSNRNGNGNGNGH
+2390 PNNGNGH

-2409 FTGERELLNQLEAL
+2409 FTGERELLNQLEAV
-2423 RAQLIVE
+2423 RAQLLVE
-2430 REQTESL
+2430 RDQTDKL

-2447 SQDIQEQ
+2447 SQEIQEQ

-2492 QLTSIQ
+2492 QLTAIQ
-2498 RAESRRSSLM
+2498 RAESRRNSLM

-2608 EIESLETRMVTL
+2608 EIQSLETRMVTL

-2648 KSKLL
+2648 KSKLI
-2653 AAEST
+2653 AAETT
-2658 RESLEQKITQLRFD
+2658 RESLEQKINQLRFD
-2672 LTRAAQRESKL
+2672 VTRSAQRESKL
-2683 SDALAQANDRL
+2683 SEALAHANDRL
-2694 AHSTDDTV
+2694 AHSTEDTV
-2702 PVQFLQKMK
+2702 PVQFMQKMK

-2717 AENTQENRQMA
+2717 EENTQENRQMA
-2728 ETVQYLVGERIALQ
+2728 ETMQYLVGERIALQ

-2747 LGSGNNN
+2747 LSAGNNN
-2754 GNAHVGEL
+2754 GGNAHVTEL

-2799 SEQLALQT
+2799 SEQLALQQ
-2807 LAGGTG
+2807 LAGGT
-2813 TGTKQATPRLTKKKL
+2813 KLATPPRLTKKKL

-2856 SKSVFTITQQRP
+2856 SKSVFTITQQRT
-2868 GAGPGPGAGHNL
+2868 GPGPNL
-2880 NVPPSP
+2880 NVPTSP
-2886 LPVANENLNSNI
+2886 LPVANQNLNM
-2898 NTPTNPNLV
+2898 PTNPGLA
-2907 GRLSYAPASPSLV
+2907 GRLSYAPPSPSLV
-2920 PAVNFSSL
+2920 PAVNFSTL
-2928 QPIVLGHDYSLQTPA
+2928 QPIVLAHDYSLQTPA
-2943 LLNNNHINHINKHSS
+2943 LLNNNHINSQSNKHSNN
-2958 SNNSVNYNNNE
+2958 NNSNHNNIITNNNNNE
-2969 NALPSLTSLDW
+2969 HALPSLASLDW
-2980 PTAQATKTKR
+2980 STAQKAPKR

>member
-19 GSALY
+19 GSAFY
-24 KAIEAPEEVQ
+24 KAIEAPEQAE
-34 EPDSEQPAD
+34 EEDPE
-43 AAGQQQHTQLTVQH
+43 AATTAITAGLAARRCSAQH
-57 VDIEFIPTL
+57 VEVEFIPTL
-66 SFVFKRP
+66 DFVFQKAP
-73 TSNKQPAAT
+73 PAAAT
-82 TLGRAQHVDVGAS
+82 TASTSDEQSQHVAAETS
-95 ATCDN
+95 ATCDDN
-100 VDSSDGN
+100 VDTSND
-107 SDGDNESTHT
+107 DDDNASTHT

-125 TAATS
+125 TAITTS
-130 SSSTPYAVTSTDTSE
+130 GSGTISSSTPYAVTSTDTAE
-145 LLRQQNNLSLT
+145 LLRQQNQLSLT

-170 TSSMTIEMAEQ
+170 TSSMTIDMAEPQ
-181 QQQSNTATT
+181 QTRTTATT
-190 TTTATTSSG
+190 TTTTTRSEATSSG
-199 DVGRRLATTAT
+199 DVLAAN
-210 TTTTTT
+210 TTTTT

-237 EELHS
+237 EELLQS
-242 NIDSLSEA
+242 NIESLSGA
-250 AAFARPKA
+250 AK
-258 SSEAGEQPS
+258 PS
-267 QQSAKRDSSEEAAQF
+267 QQSAKVDESSEEAEQF

-290 GGQLAQHFLVV
+290 GGQLAQHFLVDD
-301 DEETDDDV
+301 DESDELDV
-309 EPTSPKNQ
+309 EPKEHTVHSEEHEEQ
-317 VTLSADDDDD
+317 LGDEEEQEDEEDEDE
-327 DDDDDDFDISLP
+327 DDDDFDISLP
-339 LEQRKAVHSRHE
+339 LEQRKVVHSRHE
-351 DNAEGS
+351 DNLELPA
-357 LHAQSEGESLSN
+357 GEADASLSN

-377 DFGDEPRQ
+377 DFGDEPQHATATETEEQ
-385 LATDTQDEAQ
+385 LASESVVQTANSQEPEEQ
-395 SGSQDVDRESM
+395 SKL
-406 VEQSELE
+406 EQSELE
-413 TTVDP
+413 QQEQSGLEPEQQPSEAQLEPDQSELDA
-418 HSEQEQDHSMEEIVA
+418 HSEQDHSLEEIMA
-433 TNESIEITY
+433 TNESVEITY
-442 DAEEA
+442 DPEDP
-447 AVSSSLRT
+447 AVSSSMRS
-455 TSPNIQIVT
+455 TSPNIGMVT
-464 DLDVAEPQEARTW
+464 DLDVVEEEQVKT
-477 ESLQLPQ
+477 LQLPQ
-484 IRQPQIVEQKAA
+484 LKRPQIIERKHATM
-496 KVLETVHLQPE
+496 LETLQLQPE
-507 PLELTILELDPMES
+507 QPLELTILEMD
-521 QEEDDEDEECSLQ
+521 EDDEDAAEECSLQ

-547 LSESAAKTS
+547 LAESAGKTS
-556 PTESPASHENAG
+556 PTESANSNENPTSG
-568 SAGNLDLK
+568 ELK
-576 QMERVPLTEF
+576 QMERVALPEF

-596 ESERLLSLSTTAEE
+596 ESERQLSLSTVEE

-615 LEESKTLL
+615 MEESKTLL
-623 AGKAGSTSSLVSLNM
+623 AGKPGSSSSVVSLNM

-654 TKDSCLTSLNL
+654 TKDSCLNSLNL

-672 ESSAGPASARDSSSL
+672 ESNTGGSVSARDSSSL

-694 RTFQEE
+694 RTFQDE

-721 LTESLQHSINVRGQL
+721 LTESLQHSLNVRGQL
-736 QADADRLG
+736 QTDAERLG
-744 GEVQML
+744 GEVQTL
-750 RKQLNEAIDTVKRS
+750 RKQLHEAIDTVKRTS
-764 GPWPDQDVNAGQ
+764 GAWHDPDHVQ

-786 SESDDDLDRNFLTD
+786 SESDDDFDRNYLND
-800 QEERGSRSSR
+800 HEERASRSSR
-810 ERQLSMPRHSVSVED
+810 ERQLSVPRQSTSVED
-825 LGVAPLPPEWPSAFS
+825 LGVQPLAPEWPAAFS

-846 QKCLLPGELRP
+846 QKCLLPGEMRP
-857 FLLVQRKFDDYLTQ
+857 FLMVQRKFDDFLSQ
-871 QLEQCRDQCAQEL
+871 QLLQCREQSEKEHKL
-884 KISQERWESKKL
+884 SQDRWESEKL
-896 LSEQTQMAA
+896 LSEQTQQAA
-905 HAKQMEELRKYFE
+905 HTKEMEELRKYFE
-918 NRCADLE
+918 HRCADLE

-941 GDSSSECSEI
+941 GDSSSECSEV

-978 HRQITPSGIESL
+978 HRQLTPSGVESL
-990 GDKKEAKDNM
+990 ETAKD
-1000 SLEIADL
+1000 SKDHSREVADL

-1017 LKRSNEEQVR
+1017 LKRANEDQVR
-1027 KLTERLRYY
+1027 KLTDRLRFY

-1044 YLPTPKS
+1044 YLSTTPKS
-1051 PRTCPEAGHDEVP
+1051 PLTCPANKEEAP
-1064 MPAPVPAQNPNTS
+1064 PTPAQNPNAS

-1132 PVDDQYWP
+1132 PVDDHNWP

-1159 QLNIKHADEMSRMKL
+1159 QLNIKHAEEMSRMKL

-1184 KRHLTFDSSRDLQ
+1184 KRHLTFDSGRDLE

-1240 RILAQGRSQ
+1240 RILAQSRNQ
-1249 EGGEDLEQTQSSSI
+1249 EGGEDLEQTLSSSL
-1263 LQGSFNNTKQLRLVP
+1263 LQGSFNATKQLRLVP

-1290 SLVQFINN
+1290 SLVQFIDN
-1298 KSAEDNNDDFDLGDC
+1298 KSPDDNNDDFDLGDC

-1325 QLSEDLDKHHVN
+1325 QLSEDLDKHAN
-1337 EAGDPVD
+1337 ESGDPLD
-1344 EPEKQEHELCC
+1344 EPEKQEHEVCC
-1355 EAEDGLKT
+1355 EAENGLKT

-1370 QQQLLHKLLRT
+1370 QQQLLHKLMRT

-1390 VANQRNSAQGVP
+1390 VAHQRKTAQGVLP
-1402 AAKAHS
+1402 SKPLC

-1415 QHAGNASELSFQLV
+1415 QNSGNASELSFQLV
-1429 ELKNRLIKSES
+1429 ELKNRLIKSET
-1440 DRLKLQQQLTNTID
+1440 DRQKLQQQLTHTID
-1454 RNAELGQELQT
+1454 RNAELGEELQA

-1487 GDMKIAHTLDQSST
+1487 GDMNIHQSQDQT
-1501 SFVQL
+1501 SASFAQL
-1506 QERARHLLTSPAKQQ
+1506 QERARHLLTSPTKQ
-1521 SQDQGNAT
+1521 SAQDPGNAT
-1529 VVLLQMIE
+1529 VALLQMIE
-1537 DFCREGDKVVESS
+1537 DFCREGDKVVESG
-1550 KKDREDL
+1550 KKDRKDL
-1557 QSQIDTADKQL
+1557 QSQ
-1568 KATRLFLEE
+1568 
-1577 QAAEREQEREEFQRE
+1577 
-1592 IEQLKL
+1592 
-1598 LLREKEKERSS
+1598 
-1609 FANAS
+1609 
-1614 EEYAQ
+1614 YAQ
-1619 LEMHLREV
+1619 LESHLREV
-1627 NQQLSESNS
+1627 NQQLSESNA

-1668 KALNEQVMEEKTK
+1668 KALNEQVMEEKSK

-1688 MQMRSQEALQQEVHN
+1688 LQMRSQDALQQEVHS

-1710 GYKARIRQ
+1710 GYKSRIRQ
-1718 LEEKLQQGLPSAEQS
+1718 LEEKLQQGMPSAEQS
-1733 MVLNQV
+1733 IVLNQV

-1792 AEGSPTHPSPCL
+1792 AEGSPSCL

-1812 QRVAEKLEKH
+1812 QRVAEKLDKH
-1822 SRIEEAAIKRIRDLE
+1822 TRVEEAAIKRIRDLE

-1862 EQTQRIST
+1862 EQTQRISA
-1870 LHKRL
+1870 LNKRL

-1892 LNTRVHELQSEVR
+1892 LNTRVHELQCELR
-1905 DLGEQ
+1905 DLNEQ
-1910 LAARDKQMA
+1910 LTARDKQMA
-1919 TVQQQLQRSKDEIV
+1919 TMQQQLQRSKEEIA
-1933 RLEGDLAE
+1933 RLESDLAQ
-1941 RSQPDRTLVER
+1941 RSQPDRSHIER
-1952 LEADVQQKNGELQNL
+1952 LEADVQLKNNELQKL
-1967 REKIRTEMINRL
+1967 REKMRTEMVNRL

-1984 METMLADK
+1984 MDTMLADK

-1999 QQQLEARD
+1999 QQQLAARE
-2007 RELQAVKDASQASS
+2007 RELQAVKEMSQVSS
-2021 PLLAAGKQDAS
+2021 PAGGRQDAS
-2032 AKHSARTLSDI
+2032 TKHSARTLSDI
-2043 GSITEFPEPDVD
+2043 GSITEFPEPEVD
-2055 RRAAMRSLNA
+2055 RRAAVHSLNA
-2065 PLQLPEAEGGFLHQT
+2065 PLQLPEDEGGFLHQT
-2080 METSK
+2080 MDTSK

-2101 FVVAHPANT
+2101 FVVARPVNT

-2116 FQAPNALGVTAQS
+2116 FQDPNALGLTAQS
-2129 SSDLTPG
+2129 SSGLTPE

-2149 DSKVKTPGL
+2149 DSKLKTPGL
-2158 MMQTPELPKAI
+2158 MMQTPDMPKAV

-2176 LRQKLS
+2176 LRQKLN
-2182 ALEEEKCKQ
+2182 ALEREKQQQ
-2191 KSELEENLCQLQKQL
+2191 KSELERNLEQLQAEL
-2206 SREREQLQRQQKLVR
+2206 AREKEQLQRHQKLLR

-2227 QKYRLRIDSLE
+2227 EKYQLRIDSLE
-2238 SKLLETVAQAA
+2238 SKLLESVAQEAA
-2249 SERDTLRR
+2249 ERDNLRR
-2257 ELNCVS
+2257 EINCIS
-2263 AAHAQCEQLHLDT
+2263 AAHAQCEQRHLDT
-2276 AAARKRE
+2276 TAARKRE
-2283 VEALNAEIKT
+2283 VETLNAEIKA
-2293 KTERNKELVA
+2293 KTERNKELAA
-2303 RLLAAQE
+2303 RLQATQLRSE
-2310 HSDELQRQV
+2310 ELQQQV

-2356 QLDSNILKAIESE
+2356 QLDSNILRAIESE

-2375 KKLHQKEVQTDAEPS
+2375 KKLHQKEVQTDAETS
-2390 PSNRNGNGNGNGH
+2390 PNNGNGH

-2409 FTGERELLNQLEAL
+2409 FTGERELLNQLEAV
-2423 RAQLIVE
+2423 RAQLLVE
-2430 REQTESL
+2430 RDQTDKL

-2447 SQDIQEQ
+2447 SQEIQEQ

-2492 QLTSIQ
+2492 QLTAIQ
-2498 RAESRRSSLM
+2498 RAESRRNSLM

-2608 EIESLETRMVTL
+2608 EIQSLETRMVTL

-2648 KSKLL
+2648 KSKLI
-2653 AAEST
+2653 AAETT
-2658 RESLEQKITQLRFD
+2658 RESLEQKINQLRFD
-2672 LTRAAQRESKL
+2672 VTRSAQRESKL
-2683 SDALAQANDRL
+2683 SEALANANDRL
-2694 AHSTDDTV
+2694 AHSTEDTV
-2702 PVQFLQKMK
+2702 PVQFMQKMK

-2717 AENTQENRQMA
+2717 EENTQENRQMA
-2728 ETVQYLVGERIALQ
+2728 ETMQYLVGERIALQ

-2747 LGSGNNN
+2747 LSAGNNN
-2754 GNAHVGEL
+2754 GGNAHVTEL

-2799 SEQLALQT
+2799 SEQLALQQ
-2807 LAGGTG
+2807 LAGGT
-2813 TGTKQATPRLTKKKL
+2813 KLATPPRLTKKKL

-2856 SKSVFTITQQRP
+2856 SKSVFTITQQRT
-2868 GAGPGPGAGHNL
+2868 GPGPNL
-2880 NVPPSP
+2880 NVPTSP
-2886 LPVANENLNSNI
+2886 LPVANQNLNM
-2898 NTPTNPNLV
+2898 PTNPNLA
-2907 GRLSYAPASPSLV
+2907 GRLSYAPPSPSLV
-2920 PAVNFSSL
+2920 PAVNFSTL
-2928 QPIVLGHDYSLQTPA
+2928 QPIVLAHDYSLQTPA
-2943 LLNNNHINHINKHSS
+2943 LLNNNHINSQSNKHNN
-2958 SNNSVNYNNNE
+2958 NNSNHNNIITNNNNNE
-2969 NALPSLTSLDW
+2969 HALPSLASLDW
-2980 PTAQATKTKR
+2980 STAQKAPKR

>member
-19 GSALY
+19 GSAFY
-24 KAIEAPEEVQ
+24 KAIEAPEQAE
-34 EPDSEQPAD
+34 EEDPE
-43 AAGQQQHTQLTVQH
+43 AATTAITAGLAAHRCSAQH
-57 VDIEFIPTL
+57 VEVEFIPTL
-66 SFVFKRP
+66 DFVFQKAP
-73 TSNKQPAAT
+73 SAAAT
-82 TLGRAQHVDVGAS
+82 AASTSDEQSQHVAAETS
-95 ATCDN
+95 ATCDDN
-100 VDSSDGN
+100 VDTSND
-107 SDGDNESTHT
+107 DDDNASTHT

-125 TAATS
+125 TAITTS
-130 SSSTPYAVTSTDTSE
+130 GSGTISSSTPYAVTSTDTAE
-145 LLRQQNNLSLT
+145 LLRQQNQLSLT
-156 EDEQTISSFSIEPP
+156 EDEETISSFSIEPP
-170 TSSMTIEMAEQ
+170 TSSMTIDMAEPQ
-181 QQQSNTATT
+181 QTRTTATT
-190 TTTATTSSG
+190 TTTTTRSEATSSG
-199 DVGRRLATTAT
+199 DVLAAN
-210 TTTTTT
+210 TTTTT

-237 EELHS
+237 EELLQS
-242 NIDSLSEA
+242 NIESLSGA
-250 AAFARPKA
+250 AK
-258 SSEAGEQPS
+258 PS
-267 QQSAKRDSSEEAAQF
+267 QQSAKVDESESEEAEQF

-290 GGQLAQHFLVV
+290 GGQLVQHFLVDD
-301 DEETDDDV
+301 DESDELDV
-309 EPTSPKNQ
+309 EPKEHTVHSEEHEEQ
-317 VTLSADDDDD
+317 LGDEEEQEDEEDEDE
-327 DDDDDDFDISLP
+327 DDDDFDISLP
-339 LEQRKAVHSRHE
+339 LEQRKVVHSRHE
-351 DNAEGS
+351 DNLELPA
-357 LHAQSEGESLSN
+357 GEADASLSN

-377 DFGDEPRQ
+377 DFGDEPQHATATETEEQ
-385 LATDTQDEAQ
+385 LASESVAQ
-395 SGSQDVDRESM
+395 TANSQEPE
-406 VEQSELE
+406 EQSKLEPSELE
-413 TTVDP
+413 QQETEQQPSEAQLEPDQ
-418 HSEQEQDHSMEEIVA
+418 SEQDAHSEQDHSLEEIMA
-433 TNESIEITY
+433 TNESVEITY
-442 DAEEA
+442 DPEEA
-447 AVSSSLRT
+447 AVSSSMRS
-455 TSPNIQIVT
+455 TSPNIGMVT
-464 DLDVAEPQEARTW
+464 DLDVVEE
-477 ESLQLPQ
+477 EEVKMLQLPQ
-484 IRQPQIVEQKAA
+484 LKRPQIIERKHATM
-496 KVLETVHLQPE
+496 LETLQLQPE
-507 PLELTILELDPMES
+507 QPLELTILEID
-521 QEEDDEDEECSLQ
+521 EDDEDAAEECSLQ

-547 LSESAAKTS
+547 LAESAGKTS
-556 PTESPASHENAG
+556 PTESANSNENPASGE
-568 SAGNLDLK
+568 LK
-576 QMERVPLTEF
+576 QMERVALPEF

-596 ESERLLSLSTTAEE
+596 ESERQLSLSTVEE

-615 LEESKTLL
+615 MEESKTLL
-623 AGKAGSTSSLVSLNM
+623 AGKPGSSSSVVSLNM

-654 TKDSCLTSLNL
+654 TKDSCLNSLNL

-672 ESSAGPASARDSSSL
+672 ESNTGGSVSARDSSSL

-694 RTFQEE
+694 RTFQDE

-721 LTESLQHSINVRGQL
+721 LTESLQHSLNVRGQL
-736 QADADRLG
+736 QTDAERLG
-744 GEVQML
+744 GEVQTL
-750 RKQLNEAIDTVKRS
+750 RKQLHEAIDTVKRTS
-764 GPWPDQDVNAGQ
+764 GAWQDPDHVQ

-786 SESDDDLDRNFLTD
+786 SESDDDFDRNYLNEH
-800 QEERGSRSSR
+800 EERASRSSR
-810 ERQLSMPRHSVSVED
+810 ERQLSVPRQSTSVED
-825 LGVAPLPPEWPSAFS
+825 LGVQLLAPEWPTAFS

-846 QKCLLPGELRP
+846 QKCLLPGEMRP
-857 FLLVQRKFDDYLTQ
+857 FLMVQRKFDDFLSQ
-871 QLEQCRDQCAQEL
+871 QLLQCREQSEKEHKLNRD
-884 KISQERWESKKL
+884 RWESEKL
-896 LSEQTQMAA
+896 LSEQTQQAA
-905 HAKQMEELRKYFE
+905 HTKEMEELRKYFE
-918 NRCADLE
+918 HRCADLE

-941 GDSSSECSEI
+941 GDSSSECSEV
-951 EQLPEEVAS
+951 EQLPEGVAS

-978 HRQITPSGIESL
+978 HRQLTPSGVE
-990 GDKKEAKDNM
+990 
-1000 SLEIADL
+1000 SLEIAKDSKDHSREVADL

-1017 LKRSNEEQVR
+1017 LKRANEDQVR
-1027 KLTERLRYY
+1027 KLTDRLRFY

-1044 YLPTPKS
+1044 YLSTTPKS
-1051 PRTCPEAGHDEVP
+1051 PLTCPANEEEAP
-1064 MPAPVPAQNPNTS
+1064 PTPAQNPNAS

-1132 PVDDQYWP
+1132 PVDDHNWP

-1159 QLNIKHADEMSRMKL
+1159 QLNIKHAEEMSRMKL

-1184 KRHLTFDSSRDLQ
+1184 KRHLTFDSGRDLE

-1240 RILAQGRSQ
+1240 RILAQSRNQ
-1249 EGGEDLEQTQSSSI
+1249 EGGEDLEQTLSSSL
-1263 LQGSFNNTKQLRLVP
+1263 LQGSLNATKQLRLVP

-1290 SLVQFINN
+1290 SLVQFIDN
-1298 KSAEDNNDDFDLGDC
+1298 KSPDDNNDDFDLGDC

-1325 QLSEDLDKHHVN
+1325 QLSEDLDKHAN
-1337 EAGDPVD
+1337 ESGDPLD
-1344 EPEKQEHELCC
+1344 EPEKQEHEVCC
-1355 EAEDGLKT
+1355 EAENGLKT

-1390 VANQRNSAQGVP
+1390 VAHQRKTAQGVLP
-1402 AAKAHS
+1402 SKPLC

-1415 QHAGNASELSFQLV
+1415 QNSGNASELSFQLV
-1429 ELKNRLIKSES
+1429 ELKNRLIKSET
-1440 DRLKLQQQLTNTID
+1440 DRQKLQQQLTHTID
-1454 RNAELGQELQT
+1454 RNAELGEELQA

-1487 GDMKIAHTLDQSST
+1487 GDMNIHQSQDQT
-1501 SFVQL
+1501 SASFAQL
-1506 QERARHLLTSPAKQQ
+1506 QERARHLLTSPTKQ
-1521 SQDQGNAT
+1521 SAQDPGNAT
-1529 VVLLQMIE
+1529 VALLQMIE
-1537 DFCREGDKVVESS
+1537 DFCREGDKVVESG
-1550 KKDREDL
+1550 KKDRKDL
-1557 QSQIDTADKQL
+1557 QSQ
-1568 KATRLFLEE
+1568 
-1577 QAAEREQEREEFQRE
+1577 
-1592 IEQLKL
+1592 
-1598 LLREKEKERSS
+1598 LRVVKEKH
-1609 FANAS
+1609 
-1614 EEYAQ
+1614 YAQ
-1619 LEMHLREV
+1619 LESHLREV
-1627 NQQLSESNS
+1627 NQQLSESNA

-1668 KALNEQVMEEKTK
+1668 KALNEQVMEEKSK

-1688 MQMRSQEALQQEVHN
+1688 LQMRSQDALQQEVHS

-1710 GYKARIRQ
+1710 GYKSRIRQ
-1718 LEEKLQQGLPSAEQS
+1718 LEEKLQQGMPSAEQS
-1733 MVLNQV
+1733 IVLNQV

-1792 AEGSPTHPSPCL
+1792 AEGSPSCL

-1812 QRVAEKLEKH
+1812 QRVAEKLDKH
-1822 SRIEEAAIKRIRDLE
+1822 TRVEEAAIKRIRDLE

-1862 EQTQRIST
+1862 EQTQRISA
-1870 LHKRL
+1870 LNKRL

-1892 LNTRVHELQSEVR
+1892 LNTRVHELQCELR
-1905 DLGEQ
+1905 DLNEQ
-1910 LAARDKQMA
+1910 LTARDKQMA
-1919 TVQQQLQRSKDEIV
+1919 TMQQQLQRSKEEIA
-1933 RLEGDLAE
+1933 RLESDLAQ
-1941 RSQPDRTLVER
+1941 RSQPDRSHIER
-1952 LEADVQQKNGELQNL
+1952 LEADVQLKNNELQKL
-1967 REKIRTEMINRL
+1967 REKMRTEMVNRL

-1984 METMLADK
+1984 MDTMLADK

-1999 QQQLEARD
+1999 QQQLAARE
-2007 RELQAVKDASQASS
+2007 RELQAVKEMSQVSS
-2021 PLLAAGKQDAS
+2021 PAGGRQDAS
-2032 AKHSARTLSDI
+2032 TKHSARTLSDI
-2043 GSITEFPEPDVD
+2043 GSITEFPEPEVD
-2055 RRAAMRSLNA
+2055 RRAAVHSLNA
-2065 PLQLPEAEGGFLHQT
+2065 PLQLPEDEGGFLHQT
-2080 METSK
+2080 MDTSK

-2101 FVVAHPANT
+2101 FVVARPVNT

-2116 FQAPNALGVTAQS
+2116 FQDPNALGLTAQS
-2129 SSDLTPG
+2129 SSGRTPE

-2149 DSKVKTPGL
+2149 DSKLKTPGL
-2158 MMQTPELPKAI
+2158 MMQTPDMPKAV

-2182 ALEEEKCKQ
+2182 ALEKEKQQQ
-2191 KSELEENLCQLQKQL
+2191 KSELERNLEQLQAQL
-2206 SREREQLQRQQKLVR
+2206 AREKEQLQRHQKLLR

-2227 QKYRLRIDSLE
+2227 EKYRLRIDSLE
-2238 SKLLETVAQAA
+2238 SKLLESVAQEAA
-2249 SERDTLRR
+2249 ERDNLRR
-2257 ELNCVS
+2257 EINCIS
-2263 AAHAQCEQLHLDT
+2263 AAHAQCEQRHLDT
-2276 AAARKRE
+2276 TAARKRE
-2283 VEALNAEIKT
+2283 VETLNAEIKA
-2293 KTERNKELVA
+2293 KTERNKELAA
-2303 RLLAAQE
+2303 RLQATQLRSE
-2310 HSDELQRQV
+2310 ELQQQV

-2356 QLDSNILKAIESE
+2356 QLDSNILRAIESE

-2375 KKLHQKEVQTDAEPS
+2375 KKLHQKEVQTDAETS
-2390 PSNRNGNGNGNGH
+2390 PNNGNGH

-2409 FTGERELLNQLEAL
+2409 FTGERELLNQLEAV
-2423 RAQLIVE
+2423 RAQLLVE
-2430 REQTESL
+2430 RDQTDKL

-2447 SQDIQEQ
+2447 SQEIQEQ

-2492 QLTSIQ
+2492 QLTAIQ
-2498 RAESRRSSLM
+2498 RAESRRNSLM

-2608 EIESLETRMVTL
+2608 EIQSLETRMVTL

-2648 KSKLL
+2648 KSKLI
-2653 AAEST
+2653 AAETT
-2658 RESLEQKITQLRFD
+2658 RESLEQKINQLRFD
-2672 LTRAAQRESKL
+2672 VTRSAQRESKL
-2683 SDALAQANDRL
+2683 SEALAHANDRL
-2694 AHSTDDTV
+2694 AHSTEDTV
-2702 PVQFLQKMK
+2702 PVQFMQKMK

-2717 AENTQENRQMA
+2717 EENTQENRQMA
-2728 ETVQYLVGERIALQ
+2728 ETMQYLVGERIALQ

-2747 LGSGNNN
+2747 LSAGNNN
-2754 GNAHVGEL
+2754 GGNAHVTEL

-2799 SEQLALQT
+2799 SEQLALQQ
-2807 LAGGTG
+2807 LAGGT
-2813 TGTKQATPRLTKKKL
+2813 KLATPPRLTKKKL

-2856 SKSVFTITQQRP
+2856 SKSVFTITQQRT
-2868 GAGPGPGAGHNL
+2868 GPGSNL
-2880 NVPPSP
+2880 NVPTSP
-2886 LPVANENLNSNI
+2886 LPVANQNLNM
-2898 NTPTNPNLV
+2898 PTNPNLV
-2907 GRLSYAPASPSLV
+2907 GRLSYAPPSPSLV
-2920 PAVNFSSL
+2920 PAVNFSTL
-2928 QPIVLGHDYSLQTPA
+2928 QPIVLAHDYSLQTPA
-2943 LLNNNHINHINKHSS
+2943 LLNNNHINSQSNKHNN
-2958 SNNSVNYNNNE
+2958 NNSNHNNIITNNNNNE
-2969 NALPSLTSLDW
+2969 HALPSLASLDW
-2980 PTAQATKTKR
+2980 STAQKAPKR

>member
-19 GSALY
+19 GSAFY
-24 KAIEAPEEVQ
+24 KAIEAPEQAE
-34 EPDSEQPAD
+34 EEDPE
-43 AAGQQQHTQLTVQH
+43 AATTAITAGLAAHRCSAQH
-57 VDIEFIPTL
+57 VEVEFIPTL
-66 SFVFKRP
+66 DFVFQKAP
-73 TSNKQPAAT
+73 SAAAT
-82 TLGRAQHVDVGAS
+82 AASTSDEQSQHVAAETS
-95 ATCDN
+95 ATCDDN
-100 VDSSDGN
+100 VDTSND
-107 SDGDNESTHT
+107 DDDNASTHT

-125 TAATS
+125 TAITTS
-130 SSSTPYAVTSTDTSE
+130 GSGTISSSTPYAVTSTDTAE
-145 LLRQQNNLSLT
+145 LLRQQNQLSLT
-156 EDEQTISSFSIEPP
+156 EDEETISSFSIEPP
-170 TSSMTIEMAEQ
+170 TSSMTIDMAEPQ
-181 QQQSNTATT
+181 QTRTTATT
-190 TTTATTSSG
+190 TTTTTRSEATSSG
-199 DVGRRLATTAT
+199 DVLAAN
-210 TTTTTT
+210 TTTTT

-237 EELHS
+237 EELLQS
-242 NIDSLSEA
+242 NIESLSGA
-250 AAFARPKA
+250 AK
-258 SSEAGEQPS
+258 PS
-267 QQSAKRDSSEEAAQF
+267 QQSAKVDESESEEAEQF

-290 GGQLAQHFLVV
+290 GGQLVQHFLVDD
-301 DEETDDDV
+301 DESDELDV
-309 EPTSPKNQ
+309 EPKEHTVHSEEHEEQ
-317 VTLSADDDDD
+317 LGDEEEQEDEEDEDE
-327 DDDDDDFDISLP
+327 DDDDFDISLP
-339 LEQRKAVHSRHE
+339 LEQRKVVHSRHE
-351 DNAEGS
+351 DNLELPA
-357 LHAQSEGESLSN
+357 GEADASLSN

-377 DFGDEPRQ
+377 DFGDEPQHATATETEEQ
-385 LATDTQDEAQ
+385 LASESVAQ
-395 SGSQDVDRESM
+395 TANSQEPE
-406 VEQSELE
+406 EQSKLEPSELE
-413 TTVDP
+413 QQETEQQPSEAQLEPDQ
-418 HSEQEQDHSMEEIVA
+418 SEQDAHSEQDHSLEEIMA
-433 TNESIEITY
+433 TNESVEITY
-442 DAEEA
+442 DPEEA
-447 AVSSSLRT
+447 AVSSSMRS
-455 TSPNIQIVT
+455 TSPNIGMVT
-464 DLDVAEPQEARTW
+464 DLDVVEE
-477 ESLQLPQ
+477 EEVKMLQLPQ
-484 IRQPQIVEQKAA
+484 LKRPQIIERKHATM
-496 KVLETVHLQPE
+496 LETLQLQPE
-507 PLELTILELDPMES
+507 QPLELTILEID
-521 QEEDDEDEECSLQ
+521 EDDEDAAEECSLQ

-547 LSESAAKTS
+547 LAESAGKTS
-556 PTESPASHENAG
+556 PTESANSNENPASGE
-568 SAGNLDLK
+568 LK
-576 QMERVPLTEF
+576 QMERVALPEF

-596 ESERLLSLSTTAEE
+596 ESERQLSLSTVEE

-615 LEESKTLL
+615 MEESKTLL
-623 AGKAGSTSSLVSLNM
+623 AGKPGSSSSVVSLNM

-654 TKDSCLTSLNL
+654 TKDSCLNSLNL

-672 ESSAGPASARDSSSL
+672 ESNTGGSVSARDSSSL

-694 RTFQEE
+694 RTFQDE

-721 LTESLQHSINVRGQL
+721 LTESLQHSLNVRGQL
-736 QADADRLG
+736 QTDAERLG
-744 GEVQML
+744 GEVQTL
-750 RKQLNEAIDTVKRS
+750 RKQLHEAIDTVKRTS
-764 GPWPDQDVNAGQ
+764 GAWQDPDHVQ

-786 SESDDDLDRNFLTD
+786 SESDDDFDRNYLNEH
-800 QEERGSRSSR
+800 EERASRSSR
-810 ERQLSMPRHSVSVED
+810 ERQLSVPRQSTSVED
-825 LGVAPLPPEWPSAFS
+825 LGVQLLAPEWPTAFS

-846 QKCLLPGELRP
+846 QKCLLPGEMRP
-857 FLLVQRKFDDYLTQ
+857 FLMVQRKFDDFLSQ
-871 QLEQCRDQCAQEL
+871 QLLQCREQSEKEHKLNRD
-884 KISQERWESKKL
+884 RWESEKL
-896 LSEQTQMAA
+896 LSEQTQQAA
-905 HAKQMEELRKYFE
+905 HTKEMEELRKYFE
-918 NRCADLE
+918 HRCADLE

-941 GDSSSECSEI
+941 GDSSSECSEV
-951 EQLPEEVAS
+951 EQLPEGVAS

-978 HRQITPSGIESL
+978 HRQLTPSGVE
-990 GDKKEAKDNM
+990 
-1000 SLEIADL
+1000 SLEIAKDSKDHSREVADL

-1017 LKRSNEEQVR
+1017 LKRANEDQVR
-1027 KLTERLRYY
+1027 KLTDRLRFY

-1044 YLPTPKS
+1044 YL
-1051 PRTCPEAGHDEVP
+1051 
-1064 MPAPVPAQNPNTS
+1064 
-1077 LIIIDEDE
+1077 
-1085 LNLNNESQVIQRIIE
+1085 
-1100 EYERRLQEQLAL
+1100 
-1112 ARQDIATELEQQI
+1112 
-1125 QNLLSES
+1125 NLLSES
-1132 PVDDQYWP
+1132 PVDDHNWP

-1159 QLNIKHADEMSRMKL
+1159 QLNIKHAEEMSRMKL

-1184 KRHLTFDSSRDLQ
+1184 KRHLTFDSGRDLE

-1240 RILAQGRSQ
+1240 RILAQSRNQ
-1249 EGGEDLEQTQSSSI
+1249 EGGEDLEQTLSSSL
-1263 LQGSFNNTKQLRLVP
+1263 LQGSLNATKQLRLVP

-1290 SLVQFINN
+1290 SLVQFIDN
-1298 KSAEDNNDDFDLGDC
+1298 KSPDDNNDDFDLGDC

-1325 QLSEDLDKHHVN
+1325 QLSEDLDKHAN
-1337 EAGDPVD
+1337 ESGDPLD
-1344 EPEKQEHELCC
+1344 EPEKQEHEVCC
-1355 EAEDGLKT
+1355 EAENGLKT

-1390 VANQRNSAQGVP
+1390 VAHQRKTAQGVLP
-1402 AAKAHS
+1402 SKPLC

-1415 QHAGNASELSFQLV
+1415 QNSGNASELSFQLV
-1429 ELKNRLIKSES
+1429 ELKNRLIKSET
-1440 DRLKLQQQLTNTID
+1440 DRQKLQQQLTHTID
-1454 RNAELGQELQT
+1454 RNAELGEELQA

-1487 GDMKIAHTLDQSST
+1487 GDMNIHQSQDQT
-1501 SFVQL
+1501 SASFAQL
-1506 QERARHLLTSPAKQQ
+1506 QERARHLLTSPTKQ
-1521 SQDQGNAT
+1521 SAQDPGNAT
-1529 VVLLQMIE
+1529 VALLQMIE
-1537 DFCREGDKVVESS
+1537 DFCREGDKVVESG
-1550 KKDREDL
+1550 KKDRKDL

-1592 IEQLKL
+1592 IERLKIQ
-1598 LLREKEKERSS
+1598 LREKEKERSS

-1614 EEYAQ
+1614 EELRVVKEKHYAQ
-1619 LEMHLREV
+1619 LESHLREV
-1627 NQQLSESNS
+1627 NQQLSESNA

-1668 KALNEQVMEEKTK
+1668 KALNEQVMEEKSK

-1688 MQMRSQEALQQEVHN
+1688 LQMRSQDALQQEVHS

-1710 GYKARIRQ
+1710 GYKSRIRQ
-1718 LEEKLQQGLPSAEQS
+1718 LEEKLQQGMPSAEQS
-1733 MVLNQV
+1733 IVLNQV

-1792 AEGSPTHPSPCL
+1792 AEGSPSCL

-1812 QRVAEKLEKH
+1812 QRVAEKLDKH
-1822 SRIEEAAIKRIRDLE
+1822 TRVEEAAIKRIRDLE

-1862 EQTQRIST
+1862 EQTQRISA
-1870 LHKRL
+1870 LNKRL

-1892 LNTRVHELQSEVR
+1892 LNTRVHELQCELR
-1905 DLGEQ
+1905 DLNEQ
-1910 LAARDKQMA
+1910 LTARDKQMA
-1919 TVQQQLQRSKDEIV
+1919 TMQQQLQRSKEEIA
-1933 RLEGDLAE
+1933 RLESDLAQ
-1941 RSQPDRTLVER
+1941 RSQPDRSHIER
-1952 LEADVQQKNGELQNL
+1952 LEADVQLKNNELQKL
-1967 REKIRTEMINRL
+1967 REKMRTEMVNRL

-1984 METMLADK
+1984 MDTMLADK

-1999 QQQLEARD
+1999 QQQLAARE
-2007 RELQAVKDASQASS
+2007 RELQAVKEMSQVSS
-2021 PLLAAGKQDAS
+2021 PAGGRQDAS
-2032 AKHSARTLSDI
+2032 TKHSARTLSDI
-2043 GSITEFPEPDVD
+2043 GSITEFPEPEVD
-2055 RRAAMRSLNA
+2055 RRAAVHSLNA
-2065 PLQLPEAEGGFLHQT
+2065 PLQLPEDEGGFLHQT
-2080 METSK
+2080 MDTSK

-2101 FVVAHPANT
+2101 FVVARPVNT

-2116 FQAPNALGVTAQS
+2116 FQDPNALGLTAQS
-2129 SSDLTPG
+2129 SSGRTPE

-2149 DSKVKTPGL
+2149 DSKLKTPGL
-2158 MMQTPELPKAI
+2158 MMQTPDMPKAV

-2182 ALEEEKCKQ
+2182 ALEKEKQQQ
-2191 KSELEENLCQLQKQL
+2191 KSELERNLEQLQAQL
-2206 SREREQLQRQQKLVR
+2206 AREKEQLQRHQKLLR

-2227 QKYRLRIDSLE
+2227 EKYRLRIDSLE
-2238 SKLLETVAQAA
+2238 SKLLESVAQEAA
-2249 SERDTLRR
+2249 ERDNLRR
-2257 ELNCVS
+2257 EINCIS
-2263 AAHAQCEQLHLDT
+2263 AAHAQCEQRHLDT
-2276 AAARKRE
+2276 TAARKRE
-2283 VEALNAEIKT
+2283 VETLNAEIKA
-2293 KTERNKELVA
+2293 KTERNKELAA
-2303 RLLAAQE
+2303 RLQATQLRSE
-2310 HSDELQRQV
+2310 ELQQQV

-2356 QLDSNILKAIESE
+2356 QLDSNILRAIESE

-2375 KKLHQKEVQTDAEPS
+2375 KKLHQKEVQTDAETS
-2390 PSNRNGNGNGNGH
+2390 PNNGNGH

-2409 FTGERELLNQLEAL
+2409 FTGERELLNQLEAV
-2423 RAQLIVE
+2423 RAQLLVE
-2430 REQTESL
+2430 RDQTDKL

-2447 SQDIQEQ
+2447 SQEIQEQ

-2492 QLTSIQ
+2492 QLTAIQ
-2498 RAESRRSSLM
+2498 RAESRRNSLM

-2608 EIESLETRMVTL
+2608 EIQSLETRMVTL

-2648 KSKLL
+2648 KSKLI
-2653 AAEST
+2653 AAETT
-2658 RESLEQKITQLRFD
+2658 RESLEQKINQLRFD
-2672 LTRAAQRESKL
+2672 VTRSAQRESKL
-2683 SDALAQANDRL
+2683 SEALAHANDRL
-2694 AHSTDDTV
+2694 AHSTEDTV
-2702 PVQFLQKMK
+2702 PVQFMQKMK

-2717 AENTQENRQMA
+2717 EENTQENRQMA
-2728 ETVQYLVGERIALQ
+2728 ETMQYLVGERIALQ

-2747 LGSGNNN
+2747 LSAGNNN
-2754 GNAHVGEL
+2754 GGNAHVTEL

-2799 SEQLALQT
+2799 SEQLALQQ
-2807 LAGGTG
+2807 LAGGT
-2813 TGTKQATPRLTKKKL
+2813 KLATPPRLTKKKL

-2856 SKSVFTITQQRP
+2856 SKSVFTITQQRT
-2868 GAGPGPGAGHNL
+2868 GPGSNL
-2880 NVPPSP
+2880 NVPTSP
-2886 LPVANENLNSNI
+2886 LPVANQNLNM
-2898 NTPTNPNLV
+2898 PTNPNLV
-2907 GRLSYAPASPSLV
+2907 GRLSYAPPSPSLV
-2920 PAVNFSSL
+2920 PAVNFSTL
-2928 QPIVLGHDYSLQTPA
+2928 QPIVLAHDYSLQTPA
-2943 LLNNNHINHINKHSS
+2943 LLNNNHINSQSNKHNN
-2958 SNNSVNYNNNE
+2958 NNSNHNNIITNNNNNE
-2969 NALPSLTSLDW
+2969 HALPSLASLDW
-2980 PTAQATKTKR
+2980 STAQKAPKR

>member
-19 GSALY
+19 GSAFY
-24 KAIEAPEEVQ
+24 KAIEAPEQAE
-34 EPDSEQPAD
+34 EEDPE
-43 AAGQQQHTQLTVQH
+43 AATTAITAGLAAHRCSAQH
-57 VDIEFIPTL
+57 VEVEFIPTL
-66 SFVFKRP
+66 DFVFQKAP
-73 TSNKQPAAT
+73 SAAAT
-82 TLGRAQHVDVGAS
+82 AASTSDEQSQHVAAETS
-95 ATCDN
+95 ATCDDN
-100 VDSSDGN
+100 VDTSND
-107 SDGDNESTHT
+107 DDDNASTHT

-125 TAATS
+125 TAITTS
-130 SSSTPYAVTSTDTSE
+130 GSGTISSSTPYAVTSTDTAE
-145 LLRQQNNLSLT
+145 LLRQQNQLSLT
-156 EDEQTISSFSIEPP
+156 EDEETISSFSIEPP
-170 TSSMTIEMAEQ
+170 TSSMTIDMAEPQ
-181 QQQSNTATT
+181 QTRTTATT
-190 TTTATTSSG
+190 TTTTTRSEATSSG
-199 DVGRRLATTAT
+199 DVLAAN
-210 TTTTTT
+210 TTTTT

-237 EELHS
+237 EELLQS
-242 NIDSLSEA
+242 NIESLSGA
-250 AAFARPKA
+250 AK
-258 SSEAGEQPS
+258 PS
-267 QQSAKRDSSEEAAQF
+267 QQSAKVDESESEEAEQF

-290 GGQLAQHFLVV
+290 GGQLVQHFLVDD
-301 DEETDDDV
+301 DESDELDV
-309 EPTSPKNQ
+309 EPKEHTVHSEEHEEQ
-317 VTLSADDDDD
+317 LGDEEEQEDEEDEDE
-327 DDDDDDFDISLP
+327 DDDDFDISLP
-339 LEQRKAVHSRHE
+339 LEQRKVVHSRHE
-351 DNAEGS
+351 DNLELPA
-357 LHAQSEGESLSN
+357 GEADASLSN

-377 DFGDEPRQ
+377 DFGDEPQHATATETEEQ
-385 LATDTQDEAQ
+385 LASESVAQ
-395 SGSQDVDRESM
+395 TANSQEPE
-406 VEQSELE
+406 EQSKLEPSELE
-413 TTVDP
+413 QQETEQQPSEAQLEPDQ
-418 HSEQEQDHSMEEIVA
+418 SEQDAHSEQDHSLEEIMA
-433 TNESIEITY
+433 TNESVEITY
-442 DAEEA
+442 DPEEA
-447 AVSSSLRT
+447 AVSSSMRS
-455 TSPNIQIVT
+455 TSPNIGMVT
-464 DLDVAEPQEARTW
+464 DLDVVEE
-477 ESLQLPQ
+477 EEVKMLQLPQ
-484 IRQPQIVEQKAA
+484 LKRPQIIERKHATM
-496 KVLETVHLQPE
+496 LETLQLQPE
-507 PLELTILELDPMES
+507 QPLELTILEID
-521 QEEDDEDEECSLQ
+521 EDDEDAAEECSLQ

-547 LSESAAKTS
+547 LAESAGKTS
-556 PTESPASHENAG
+556 PTESANSNENPASGE
-568 SAGNLDLK
+568 LK
-576 QMERVPLTEF
+576 QMERVALPEF

-596 ESERLLSLSTTAEE
+596 ESERQLSLSTVEE

-615 LEESKTLL
+615 MEESKTLL
-623 AGKAGSTSSLVSLNM
+623 AGKPGSSSSVVSLNM

-654 TKDSCLTSLNL
+654 TKDSCLNSLNL

-672 ESSAGPASARDSSSL
+672 ESNTGGSVSARDSSSL

-694 RTFQEE
+694 RTFQDE

-721 LTESLQHSINVRGQL
+721 LTESLQHSLNVRGQL
-736 QADADRLG
+736 QTDAERLG
-744 GEVQML
+744 GEVQTL
-750 RKQLNEAIDTVKRS
+750 RKQLHEAIDTVKRTS
-764 GPWPDQDVNAGQ
+764 GAWQDPDHVQ

-786 SESDDDLDRNFLTD
+786 SESDDDFDRNYLNEH
-800 QEERGSRSSR
+800 EERASRSSR
-810 ERQLSMPRHSVSVED
+810 ERQLSVPRQSTSVED
-825 LGVAPLPPEWPSAFS
+825 LGVQLLAPEWPTAFS

-846 QKCLLPGELRP
+846 QKCLLPGEMRP
-857 FLLVQRKFDDYLTQ
+857 FLMVQRKFDDFLSQ
-871 QLEQCRDQCAQEL
+871 QLLQCREQSEKEHKLNRD
-884 KISQERWESKKL
+884 RWESEKL
-896 LSEQTQMAA
+896 LSEQTQQAA
-905 HAKQMEELRKYFE
+905 HTKEMEELRKYFE
-918 NRCADLE
+918 HRCADLE

-941 GDSSSECSEI
+941 GDSSSECSEV
-951 EQLPEEVAS
+951 EQLPEGVAS

-978 HRQITPSGIESL
+978 HRQLTPSGVE
-990 GDKKEAKDNM
+990 
-1000 SLEIADL
+1000 SLEIAKDSKDHSREVADL

-1017 LKRSNEEQVR
+1017 LKRANEDQVR
-1027 KLTERLRYY
+1027 KLTDRLRFY

-1044 YLPTPKS
+1044 YLSTTPKS
-1051 PRTCPEAGHDEVP
+1051 PLTCPANEEEAP
-1064 MPAPVPAQNPNTS
+1064 PTPAQNPNAS

-1132 PVDDQYWP
+1132 PVDDHNWP

-1159 QLNIKHADEMSRMKL
+1159 QLNIKHAEEMSRMKL

-1184 KRHLTFDSSRDLQ
+1184 KRHLTFDSGRDLE

-1240 RILAQGRSQ
+1240 RILAQSRNQ
-1249 EGGEDLEQTQSSSI
+1249 EGGEDLEQTLSSSL
-1263 LQGSFNNTKQLRLVP
+1263 LQGSLNATKQLRLVP

-1290 SLVQFINN
+1290 SLVQFIDN
-1298 KSAEDNNDDFDLGDC
+1298 KSPDDNNDDFDLGDC

-1325 QLSEDLDKHHVN
+1325 QLSEDLDKHAN
-1337 EAGDPVD
+1337 ESGDPLD
-1344 EPEKQEHELCC
+1344 EPEKQEHEVCC
-1355 EAEDGLKT
+1355 EAENGLKT

-1390 VANQRNSAQGVP
+1390 VAHQRKTAQGVLP
-1402 AAKAHS
+1402 SKPLC

-1415 QHAGNASELSFQLV
+1415 QNSGNASELSFQLV
-1429 ELKNRLIKSES
+1429 ELKNRLIKSET
-1440 DRLKLQQQLTNTID
+1440 DRQKLQQQLTHTID
-1454 RNAELGQELQT
+1454 RNAELGEELQA

-1487 GDMKIAHTLDQSST
+1487 GDMNIHQSQDQT
-1501 SFVQL
+1501 SASFAQL
-1506 QERARHLLTSPAKQQ
+1506 QERARHLLTSPTKQ
-1521 SQDQGNAT
+1521 SAQDPGNAT
-1529 VVLLQMIE
+1529 VALLQMIE
-1537 DFCREGDKVVESS
+1537 DFCREGDKVVESG
-1550 KKDREDL
+1550 KKDRKDL
-1557 QSQIDTADKQL
+1557 QSQ
-1568 KATRLFLEE
+1568 
-1577 QAAEREQEREEFQRE
+1577 
-1592 IEQLKL
+1592 
-1598 LLREKEKERSS
+1598 
-1609 FANAS
+1609 
-1614 EEYAQ
+1614 YAQ
-1619 LEMHLREV
+1619 LESHLREV
-1627 NQQLSESNS
+1627 NQQLSESNA

-1668 KALNEQVMEEKTK
+1668 KALNEQVMEEKSK

-1688 MQMRSQEALQQEVHN
+1688 LQMRSQDALQQEVHS

-1710 GYKARIRQ
+1710 GYKSRIRQ
-1718 LEEKLQQGLPSAEQS
+1718 LEEKLQQGMPSAEQS
-1733 MVLNQV
+1733 IVLNQV

-1792 AEGSPTHPSPCL
+1792 AEGSPSCL

-1812 QRVAEKLEKH
+1812 QRVAEKLDKH
-1822 SRIEEAAIKRIRDLE
+1822 TRVEEAAIKRIRDLE

-1862 EQTQRIST
+1862 EQTQRISA
-1870 LHKRL
+1870 LNKRL

-1892 LNTRVHELQSEVR
+1892 LNTRVHELQCELR
-1905 DLGEQ
+1905 DLNEQ
-1910 LAARDKQMA
+1910 LTARDKQMA
-1919 TVQQQLQRSKDEIV
+1919 TMQQQLQRSKEEIA
-1933 RLEGDLAE
+1933 RLESDLAQ
-1941 RSQPDRTLVER
+1941 RSQPDRSHIER
-1952 LEADVQQKNGELQNL
+1952 LEADVQLKNNELQKL
-1967 REKIRTEMINRL
+1967 REKMRTEMVNRL

-1984 METMLADK
+1984 MDTMLADK

-1999 QQQLEARD
+1999 QQQLAARE
-2007 RELQAVKDASQASS
+2007 RELQAVKEMSQVSS
-2021 PLLAAGKQDAS
+2021 PAGGRQDAS
-2032 AKHSARTLSDI
+2032 TKHSARTLSDI
-2043 GSITEFPEPDVD
+2043 GSITEFPEPEVD
-2055 RRAAMRSLNA
+2055 RRAAVHSLNA
-2065 PLQLPEAEGGFLHQT
+2065 PLQLPEDEGGFLHQT
-2080 METSK
+2080 MDTSK

-2101 FVVAHPANT
+2101 FVVARPVNT

-2116 FQAPNALGVTAQS
+2116 FQDPNALGLTAQS
-2129 SSDLTPG
+2129 SSGRTPE

-2149 DSKVKTPGL
+2149 DSKLKTPGL
-2158 MMQTPELPKAI
+2158 MMQTPDMPKAV

-2182 ALEEEKCKQ
+2182 ALEKEKQQQ
-2191 KSELEENLCQLQKQL
+2191 KSELERNLEQLQAQL
-2206 SREREQLQRQQKLVR
+2206 AREKEQLQRHQKLLR

-2227 QKYRLRIDSLE
+2227 EKYRLRIDSLE
-2238 SKLLETVAQAA
+2238 SKLLESVAQEAA
-2249 SERDTLRR
+2249 ERDNLRR
-2257 ELNCVS
+2257 EINCIS
-2263 AAHAQCEQLHLDT
+2263 AAHAQCEQRHLDT
-2276 AAARKRE
+2276 TAARKRE
-2283 VEALNAEIKT
+2283 VETLNAEIKA
-2293 KTERNKELVA
+2293 KTERNKELAA
-2303 RLLAAQE
+2303 RLQATQLRSE
-2310 HSDELQRQV
+2310 ELQQQV

-2356 QLDSNILKAIESE
+2356 QLDSNILRAIESE

-2375 KKLHQKEVQTDAEPS
+2375 KKLHQKEVQTDAETS
-2390 PSNRNGNGNGNGH
+2390 PNNGNGH

-2409 FTGERELLNQLEAL
+2409 FTGERELLNQLEAV
-2423 RAQLIVE
+2423 RAQLLVE
-2430 REQTESL
+2430 RDQTDKL

-2447 SQDIQEQ
+2447 SQEIQEQ

-2492 QLTSIQ
+2492 QLTAIQ
-2498 RAESRRSSLM
+2498 RAESRRNSLM

-2608 EIESLETRMVTL
+2608 EIQSLETRMVTL

-2648 KSKLL
+2648 KSKLI
-2653 AAEST
+2653 AAETT
-2658 RESLEQKITQLRFD
+2658 RESLEQKINQLRFD
-2672 LTRAAQRESKL
+2672 VTRSAQRESKL
-2683 SDALAQANDRL
+2683 SEALAHANDRL
-2694 AHSTDDTV
+2694 AHSTEDTV
-2702 PVQFLQKMK
+2702 PVQFMQKMK

-2717 AENTQENRQMA
+2717 EENTQENRQMA
-2728 ETVQYLVGERIALQ
+2728 ETMQYLVGERIALQ

-2747 LGSGNNN
+2747 LSAGNNN
-2754 GNAHVGEL
+2754 GGNAHVTEL

-2799 SEQLALQT
+2799 SEQLALQQ
-2807 LAGGTG
+2807 LAGGT
-2813 TGTKQATPRLTKKKL
+2813 KLATPPRLTKKKL

-2856 SKSVFTITQQRP
+2856 SKSVFTITQQRT
-2868 GAGPGPGAGHNL
+2868 GPGSNL
-2880 NVPPSP
+2880 NVPTSP
-2886 LPVANENLNSNI
+2886 LPVANQNLNM
-2898 NTPTNPNLV
+2898 PTNPNLV
-2907 GRLSYAPASPSLV
+2907 GRLSYAPPSPSLV
-2920 PAVNFSSL
+2920 PAVNFSTL
-2928 QPIVLGHDYSLQTPA
+2928 QPIVLAHDYSLQTPA
-2943 LLNNNHINHINKHSS
+2943 LLNNNHINSQSNKHNN
-2958 SNNSVNYNNNE
+2958 NNSNHNNIITNNNNNE
-2969 NALPSLTSLDW
+2969 HALPSLASLDW
-2980 PTAQATKTKR
+2980 STAQKAPKR

>member
-19 GSALY
+19 GSAFY
-24 KAIEAPEEVQ
+24 KAIEAPEQAE
-34 EPDSEQPAD
+34 EEDPE
-43 AAGQQQHTQLTVQH
+43 AATTAITAGLAAHRCSAQH
-57 VDIEFIPTL
+57 VEVEFIPTL
-66 SFVFKRP
+66 DFVFQKAP
-73 TSNKQPAAT
+73 SAAAT
-82 TLGRAQHVDVGAS
+82 AASTSDEQSQHVAAETS
-95 ATCDN
+95 ATCDDN
-100 VDSSDGN
+100 VDTSND
-107 SDGDNESTHT
+107 DDDNASTHT

-125 TAATS
+125 TAITTS
-130 SSSTPYAVTSTDTSE
+130 GSGTISSSTPYAVTSTDTAE
-145 LLRQQNNLSLT
+145 LLRQQNQLSLT
-156 EDEQTISSFSIEPP
+156 EDEETISSFSIEPP
-170 TSSMTIEMAEQ
+170 TSSMTIDMAEPQ
-181 QQQSNTATT
+181 QTRTTATT
-190 TTTATTSSG
+190 TTTTTRSEATSSG
-199 DVGRRLATTAT
+199 DVLAAN
-210 TTTTTT
+210 TTTTT

-237 EELHS
+237 EELLQS
-242 NIDSLSEA
+242 NIESLSGA
-250 AAFARPKA
+250 AK
-258 SSEAGEQPS
+258 PS
-267 QQSAKRDSSEEAAQF
+267 QQSAKVDESESEEAEQF

-290 GGQLAQHFLVV
+290 GGQLVQHFLVDD
-301 DEETDDDV
+301 DESDELDV
-309 EPTSPKNQ
+309 EPKEHTVHSEEHEEQ
-317 VTLSADDDDD
+317 LGDEEEQEDEEDEDE
-327 DDDDDDFDISLP
+327 DDDDFDISLP
-339 LEQRKAVHSRHE
+339 LEQRKVVHSRHE
-351 DNAEGS
+351 DNLELPA
-357 LHAQSEGESLSN
+357 GEADASLSN

-377 DFGDEPRQ
+377 DFGDEPQHATATETEEQ
-385 LATDTQDEAQ
+385 LASESVAQ
-395 SGSQDVDRESM
+395 TANSQEPE
-406 VEQSELE
+406 EQSKLEPSELE
-413 TTVDP
+413 QQETEQQPSEAQLEPDQ
-418 HSEQEQDHSMEEIVA
+418 SEQDAHSEQDHSLEEIMA
-433 TNESIEITY
+433 TNESVEITY
-442 DAEEA
+442 DPEEA
-447 AVSSSLRT
+447 AVSSSMRS
-455 TSPNIQIVT
+455 TSPNIGMVT
-464 DLDVAEPQEARTW
+464 DLDVVEE
-477 ESLQLPQ
+477 EEVKMLQLPQ
-484 IRQPQIVEQKAA
+484 LKRPQIIERKHATM
-496 KVLETVHLQPE
+496 LETLQLQPE
-507 PLELTILELDPMES
+507 QPLELTILEID
-521 QEEDDEDEECSLQ
+521 EDDEDAAEECSLQ

-547 LSESAAKTS
+547 LAESAGKTS
-556 PTESPASHENAG
+556 PTESANSNENPASGE
-568 SAGNLDLK
+568 LK
-576 QMERVPLTEF
+576 QMERVALPEF

-596 ESERLLSLSTTAEE
+596 ESERQLSLSTVEE

-615 LEESKTLL
+615 MEESKTLL
-623 AGKAGSTSSLVSLNM
+623 AGKPGSSSSVVSLNM

-654 TKDSCLTSLNL
+654 TKDSCLNSLNL

-672 ESSAGPASARDSSSL
+672 ESNTGGSVSARDSSSL

-694 RTFQEE
+694 RTFQDE

-721 LTESLQHSINVRGQL
+721 LTESLQHSLNVRGQL
-736 QADADRLG
+736 QTDAERLG
-744 GEVQML
+744 GEVQTL
-750 RKQLNEAIDTVKRS
+750 RKQLHEAIDTVKRTS
-764 GPWPDQDVNAGQ
+764 GAWQDPDHVQ

-786 SESDDDLDRNFLTD
+786 SESDDDFDRNYLNEH
-800 QEERGSRSSR
+800 EERASRSSR
-810 ERQLSMPRHSVSVED
+810 ERQLSVPRQSTSVED
-825 LGVAPLPPEWPSAFS
+825 LGVQLLAPEWPTAFS

-846 QKCLLPGELRP
+846 QKCLLPGEMRP
-857 FLLVQRKFDDYLTQ
+857 FLMVQRKFDDFLSQ
-871 QLEQCRDQCAQEL
+871 QLLQCREQSEKEHKLNRD
-884 KISQERWESKKL
+884 RWESEKL
-896 LSEQTQMAA
+896 LSEQTQQAA
-905 HAKQMEELRKYFE
+905 HTKEMEELRKYFE
-918 NRCADLE
+918 HRCADLE

-941 GDSSSECSEI
+941 GDSSSECSEV
-951 EQLPEEVAS
+951 EQLPEGVAS

-978 HRQITPSGIESL
+978 HRQLTPSGVE
-990 GDKKEAKDNM
+990 
-1000 SLEIADL
+1000 SLEIAKDSKDHSREVADL

-1017 LKRSNEEQVR
+1017 LKRANEDQVR
-1027 KLTERLRYY
+1027 KLTDRLRFY

-1044 YLPTPKS
+1044 YL
-1051 PRTCPEAGHDEVP
+1051 
-1064 MPAPVPAQNPNTS
+1064 
-1077 LIIIDEDE
+1077 
-1085 LNLNNESQVIQRIIE
+1085 
-1100 EYERRLQEQLAL
+1100 
-1112 ARQDIATELEQQI
+1112 
-1125 QNLLSES
+1125 NLLSES
-1132 PVDDQYWP
+1132 PVDDHNWP

-1159 QLNIKHADEMSRMKL
+1159 QLNIKHAEEMSRMKL

-1184 KRHLTFDSSRDLQ
+1184 KRHLTFDSGRDLE

-1240 RILAQGRSQ
+1240 RILAQSRNQ
-1249 EGGEDLEQTQSSSI
+1249 EGGEDLEQTLSSSL
-1263 LQGSFNNTKQLRLVP
+1263 LQGSLNATKQLRLVP

-1290 SLVQFINN
+1290 SLVQFIDN
-1298 KSAEDNNDDFDLGDC
+1298 KSPDDNNDDFDLGDC

-1325 QLSEDLDKHHVN
+1325 QLSEDLDKHAN
-1337 EAGDPVD
+1337 ESGDPLD
-1344 EPEKQEHELCC
+1344 EPEKQEHEVCC
-1355 EAEDGLKT
+1355 EAENGLKT

-1390 VANQRNSAQGVP
+1390 VAHQRKTAQGVLP
-1402 AAKAHS
+1402 SKPLC

-1415 QHAGNASELSFQLV
+1415 QNSGNASELSFQLV
-1429 ELKNRLIKSES
+1429 ELKNRLIKSET
-1440 DRLKLQQQLTNTID
+1440 DRQKLQQQLTHTID
-1454 RNAELGQELQT
+1454 RNAELGEELQA

-1487 GDMKIAHTLDQSST
+1487 GDMNIHQSQDQT
-1501 SFVQL
+1501 SASFAQL
-1506 QERARHLLTSPAKQQ
+1506 QERARHLLTSPTKQ
-1521 SQDQGNAT
+1521 SAQDPGNAT
-1529 VVLLQMIE
+1529 VALLQMIE
-1537 DFCREGDKVVESS
+1537 DFCREGDKVVESG
-1550 KKDREDL
+1550 KKDRKDL
-1557 QSQIDTADKQL
+1557 QSQ
-1568 KATRLFLEE
+1568 
-1577 QAAEREQEREEFQRE
+1577 
-1592 IEQLKL
+1592 
-1598 LLREKEKERSS
+1598 
-1609 FANAS
+1609 
-1614 EEYAQ
+1614 YAQ
-1619 LEMHLREV
+1619 LESHLREV
-1627 NQQLSESNS
+1627 NQQLSESNA

-1668 KALNEQVMEEKTK
+1668 KALNEQVMEEKSK

-1688 MQMRSQEALQQEVHN
+1688 LQMRSQDALQQEVHS

-1710 GYKARIRQ
+1710 GYKSRIRQ
-1718 LEEKLQQGLPSAEQS
+1718 LEEKLQQGMPSAEQS
-1733 MVLNQV
+1733 IVLNQV

-1792 AEGSPTHPSPCL
+1792 AEGSPSCL

-1812 QRVAEKLEKH
+1812 QRVAEKLDKH
-1822 SRIEEAAIKRIRDLE
+1822 TRVEEAAIKRIRDLE

-1862 EQTQRIST
+1862 EQTQRISA
-1870 LHKRL
+1870 LNKRL

-1892 LNTRVHELQSEVR
+1892 LNTRVHELQCELR
-1905 DLGEQ
+1905 DLNEQ
-1910 LAARDKQMA
+1910 LTARDKQMA
-1919 TVQQQLQRSKDEIV
+1919 TMQQQLQRSKEEIA
-1933 RLEGDLAE
+1933 RLESDLAQ
-1941 RSQPDRTLVER
+1941 RSQPDRSHIER
-1952 LEADVQQKNGELQNL
+1952 LEADVQLKNNELQKL
-1967 REKIRTEMINRL
+1967 REKMRTEMVNRL

-1984 METMLADK
+1984 MDTMLADK

-1999 QQQLEARD
+1999 QQQLAARE
-2007 RELQAVKDASQASS
+2007 RELQAVKEMSQVSS
-2021 PLLAAGKQDAS
+2021 PAGGRQDAS
-2032 AKHSARTLSDI
+2032 TKHSARTLSDI
-2043 GSITEFPEPDVD
+2043 GSITEFPEPEVD
-2055 RRAAMRSLNA
+2055 RRAAVHSLNA
-2065 PLQLPEAEGGFLHQT
+2065 PLQLPEDEGGFLHQT
-2080 METSK
+2080 MDTSK

-2101 FVVAHPANT
+2101 FVVARPVNT

-2116 FQAPNALGVTAQS
+2116 FQDPNALGLTAQS
-2129 SSDLTPG
+2129 SSGRTPE

-2149 DSKVKTPGL
+2149 DSKLKTPGL
-2158 MMQTPELPKAI
+2158 MMQTPDMPKAV

-2182 ALEEEKCKQ
+2182 ALEKEKQQQ
-2191 KSELEENLCQLQKQL
+2191 KSELERNLEQLQAQL
-2206 SREREQLQRQQKLVR
+2206 AREKEQLQRHQKLLR

-2227 QKYRLRIDSLE
+2227 EKYRLRIDSLE
-2238 SKLLETVAQAA
+2238 SKLLESVAQEAA
-2249 SERDTLRR
+2249 ERDNLRR
-2257 ELNCVS
+2257 EINCIS
-2263 AAHAQCEQLHLDT
+2263 AAHAQCEQRHLDT
-2276 AAARKRE
+2276 TAARKRE
-2283 VEALNAEIKT
+2283 VETLNAEIKA
-2293 KTERNKELVA
+2293 KTERNKELAA
-2303 RLLAAQE
+2303 RLQATQLRSE
-2310 HSDELQRQV
+2310 ELQQQV

-2356 QLDSNILKAIESE
+2356 QLDSNILRAIESE

-2375 KKLHQKEVQTDAEPS
+2375 KKLHQKEVQTDAETS
-2390 PSNRNGNGNGNGH
+2390 PNNGNGH

-2409 FTGERELLNQLEAL
+2409 FTGERELLNQLEAV
-2423 RAQLIVE
+2423 RAQLLVE
-2430 REQTESL
+2430 RDQTDKL

-2447 SQDIQEQ
+2447 SQEIQEQ

-2492 QLTSIQ
+2492 QLTAIQ
-2498 RAESRRSSLM
+2498 RAESRRNSLM

-2608 EIESLETRMVTL
+2608 EIQSLETRMVTL

-2648 KSKLL
+2648 KSKLI
-2653 AAEST
+2653 AAETT
-2658 RESLEQKITQLRFD
+2658 RESLEQKINQLRFD
-2672 LTRAAQRESKL
+2672 VTRSAQRESKL
-2683 SDALAQANDRL
+2683 SEALAHANDRL
-2694 AHSTDDTV
+2694 AHSTEDTV
-2702 PVQFLQKMK
+2702 PVQFMQKMK

-2717 AENTQENRQMA
+2717 EENTQENRQMA
-2728 ETVQYLVGERIALQ
+2728 ETMQYLVGERIALQ

-2747 LGSGNNN
+2747 LSAGNNN
-2754 GNAHVGEL
+2754 GGNAHVTEL

-2799 SEQLALQT
+2799 SEQLALQQ
-2807 LAGGTG
+2807 LAGGT
-2813 TGTKQATPRLTKKKL
+2813 KLATPPRLTKKKL

-2856 SKSVFTITQQRP
+2856 SKSVFTITQQRT
-2868 GAGPGPGAGHNL
+2868 GPGSNL
-2880 NVPPSP
+2880 NVPTSP
-2886 LPVANENLNSNI
+2886 LPVANQNLNM
-2898 NTPTNPNLV
+2898 PTNPNLV
-2907 GRLSYAPASPSLV
+2907 GRLSYAPPSPSLV
-2920 PAVNFSSL
+2920 PAVNFSTL
-2928 QPIVLGHDYSLQTPA
+2928 QPIVLAHDYSLQTPA
-2943 LLNNNHINHINKHSS
+2943 LLNNNHINSQSNKHNN
-2958 SNNSVNYNNNE
+2958 NNSNHNNIITNNNNNE
-2969 NALPSLTSLDW
+2969 HALPSLASLDW
-2980 PTAQATKTKR
+2980 STAQKAPKR

>member
-19 GSALY
+19 GSAFY
-24 KAIEAPEEVQ
+24 KAIEEPEQAE
-34 EPDSEQPAD
+34 EEDLE
-43 AAGQQQHTQLTVQH
+43 AATTAITAGLAARRCSAQH
-57 VDIEFIPTL
+57 VEVEFIPTL
-66 SFVFKRP
+66 DFVFQKAP
-73 TSNKQPAAT
+73 PAAAT
-82 TLGRAQHVDVGAS
+82 AASTSDEQSQHVAAEIS
-95 ATCDN
+95 ATCDDN
-100 VDSSDGN
+100 VDTSND
-107 SDGDNESTHT
+107 DDNDNASTHT

-125 TAATS
+125 TAITTS
-130 SSSTPYAVTSTDTSE
+130 GSGTISSSTPYAVTSTDTAE
-145 LLRQQNNLSLT
+145 LLRQQNQLSLT

-170 TSSMTIEMAEQ
+170 TSSMTIDMAEPQ
-181 QQQSNTATT
+181 QTRTTATT
-190 TTTATTSSG
+190 TTTTTRSEATSSG
-199 DVGRRLATTAT
+199 DVLAAN
-210 TTTTTT
+210 TTTTT

-237 EELHS
+237 EELLQS
-242 NIDSLSEA
+242 NIESLSGA
-250 AAFARPKA
+250 AK
-258 SSEAGEQPS
+258 PS
-267 QQSAKRDSSEEAAQF
+267 QQSAKVDESSEEAEQF

-290 GGQLAQHFLVV
+290 GGQLAQHFLVDDDESDELDV
-301 DEETDDDV
+301 APREHTVLSEEHEEQLGDEEEQEDDEED
-309 EPTSPKNQ
+309 E
-317 VTLSADDDDD
+317 
-327 DDDDDDFDISLP
+327 DDDDFDISLP
-339 LEQRKAVHSRHE
+339 LEQRKVVHSRHE
-351 DNAEGS
+351 DNLELPA
-357 LHAQSEGESLSN
+357 GEADASLSN

-377 DFGDEPRQ
+377 DFGDEPQHATATETEEQ
-385 LATDTQDEAQ
+385 LASESVAQ
-395 SGSQDVDRESM
+395 TANSQEPE
-406 VEQSELE
+406 EQSKLEPSELE
-413 TTVDP
+413 QQEPEQQPSEAQLEPDQSDLDA
-418 HSEQEQDHSMEEIVA
+418 HSEQDHSLEEIMA
-433 TNESIEITY
+433 TNESVEITY
-442 DAEEA
+442 DPEEA
-447 AVSSSLRT
+447 AVSSSMHS
-455 TSPNIQIVT
+455 TSPNIGMVT
-464 DLDVAEPQEARTW
+464 DLDVVEEEEVKTF
-477 ESLQLPQ
+477 QLPQ
-484 IRQPQIVEQKAA
+484 LKRPQIIERKHATM
-496 KVLETVHLQPE
+496 LETLQLQPE
-507 PLELTILELDPMES
+507 QPLELTILDMD
-521 QEEDDEDEECSLQ
+521 EDDEDAAEECSLQ

-547 LSESAAKTS
+547 LAESAGKTS
-556 PTESPASHENAG
+556 PTESANSNENPASGE
-568 SAGNLDLK
+568 LK
-576 QMERVPLTEF
+576 QMERVALPEF

-596 ESERLLSLSTTAEE
+596 ESERQLSLSTVEE

-615 LEESKTLL
+615 MEESKTLQ
-623 AGKAGSTSSLVSLNM
+623 AGKPGSSSSVVSLNM

-654 TKDSCLTSLNL
+654 TKDSCLNSLNL

-672 ESSAGPASARDSSSL
+672 ESNTGGSVSARDSSSL

-694 RTFQEE
+694 RTFQDE

-721 LTESLQHSINVRGQL
+721 LTESLQHSLNVRGQL
-736 QADADRLG
+736 QTDAERLG
-744 GEVQML
+744 GEVQTL
-750 RKQLNEAIDTVKRS
+750 RKQLHEAIDTVKRTS
-764 GPWPDQDVNAGQ
+764 GAWHDQDHGQ

-786 SESDDDLDRNFLTD
+786 SESDDDFDRNYLND
-800 QEERGSRSSR
+800 PEERASRSSR
-810 ERQLSMPRHSVSVED
+810 ERQLSVPRQSTSVED
-825 LGVAPLPPEWPSAFS
+825 LGVQPLAPEWPAAFS

-846 QKCLLPGELRP
+846 QKCLLPGEMRP
-857 FLLVQRKFDDYLTQ
+857 FLMVQRKFDDFLSQ
-871 QLEQCRDQCAQEL
+871 QLLQCREQSEKEHKLNRD
-884 KISQERWESKKL
+884 RWESEKL
-896 LSEQTQMAA
+896 ISEQTQQAA
-905 HAKQMEELRKYFE
+905 HTKEMEELRKYFE
-918 NRCADLE
+918 HRCADLE

-941 GDSSSECSEI
+941 GDSSSECSEV

-978 HRQITPSGIESL
+978 HRQLTPSGVESL
-990 GDKKEAKDNM
+990 ETAKD
-1000 SLEIADL
+1000 SKDHSREVADL

-1017 LKRSNEEQVR
+1017 LKRANEDQVR
-1027 KLTERLRYY
+1027 KLTDRLRFY

-1044 YLPTPKS
+1044 YL
-1051 PRTCPEAGHDEVP
+1051 
-1064 MPAPVPAQNPNTS
+1064 
-1077 LIIIDEDE
+1077 
-1085 LNLNNESQVIQRIIE
+1085 
-1100 EYERRLQEQLAL
+1100 
-1112 ARQDIATELEQQI
+1112 
-1125 QNLLSES
+1125 NLLSES
-1132 PVDDQYWP
+1132 PVDDHNWP

-1159 QLNIKHADEMSRMKL
+1159 QLNIKHAEEMSRMKL

-1184 KRHLTFDSSRDLQ
+1184 KRHLTFDSGRDLE

-1240 RILAQGRSQ
+1240 RILAQSRNQ
-1249 EGGEDLEQTQSSSI
+1249 EGGEDLEQTLSSSL
-1263 LQGSFNNTKQLRLVP
+1263 LQGSLNATKQLRLVP

-1290 SLVQFINN
+1290 SLVQFIDN
-1298 KSAEDNNDDFDLGDC
+1298 KSPDDNNDDFDLGDC

-1325 QLSEDLDKHHVN
+1325 QLSEDLDKHGN
-1337 EAGDPVD
+1337 ESGDPLD
-1344 EPEKQEHELCC
+1344 EPEKQEHEVCC
-1355 EAEDGLKT
+1355 EAENGLKT
-1363 TAPLPAA
+1363 TAPLLAA

-1390 VANQRNSAQGVP
+1390 VAHQRKTSQGVLP
-1402 AAKAHS
+1402 SKPLC

-1415 QHAGNASELSFQLV
+1415 QNSGNASELSFQLV
-1429 ELKNRLIKSES
+1429 ELKNRLIKSET
-1440 DRLKLQQQLTNTID
+1440 DRQKLQQQLTHTID
-1454 RNAELGQELQT
+1454 RNAELGEELQA

-1487 GDMKIAHTLDQSST
+1487 GDMNIHQSQDQT
-1501 SFVQL
+1501 SASFAQL
-1506 QERARHLLTSPAKQQ
+1506 QERARHLLTSPTKQ
-1521 SQDQGNAT
+1521 SAQDPGNAT
-1529 VVLLQMIE
+1529 VALLQMIE
-1537 DFCREGDKVVESS
+1537 DFCREGDKVVESG
-1550 KKDREDL
+1550 KKDRKDL

-1592 IEQLKL
+1592 IEQLKMQ
-1598 LLREKEKERSS
+1598 LREKEKERSS

-1614 EEYAQ
+1614 EELRVVKEKHYAQ
-1619 LEMHLREV
+1619 LESHLRDV
-1627 NQQLSESNS
+1627 NQQLSESNA

-1668 KALNEQVMEEKTK
+1668 KALNEQVMEEKSK

-1688 MQMRSQEALQQEVHN
+1688 LQMRSQDALQQEVHS

-1710 GYKARIRQ
+1710 GYKSRIRQ
-1718 LEEKLQQGLPSAEQS
+1718 LEKKLQQGMPSAEQS
-1733 MVLNQV
+1733 IVLNQV

-1792 AEGSPTHPSPCL
+1792 AEGSPSCL

-1812 QRVAEKLEKH
+1812 QRVAEKLDKH
-1822 SRIEEAAIKRIRDLE
+1822 TRVEEAAIKRIRDLE

-1862 EQTQRIST
+1862 EQTQRISA
-1870 LHKRL
+1870 LNKRL

-1892 LNTRVHELQSEVR
+1892 LNKRVHELQCELR
-1905 DLGEQ
+1905 DLNEQ
-1910 LAARDKQMA
+1910 LTARDKQMA
-1919 TVQQQLQRSKDEIV
+1919 TMQQQLQRSKEEIA
-1933 RLEGDLAE
+1933 RLESDLAQ
-1941 RSQPDRTLVER
+1941 RSQPDRSHIER
-1952 LEADVQQKNGELQNL
+1952 LEADVQLKNNELQKL
-1967 REKIRTEMINRL
+1967 REKMRTEMVNRL

-1984 METMLADK
+1984 MDTMLADK

-1999 QQQLEARD
+1999 QQQLAARE
-2007 RELQAVKDASQASS
+2007 RELQAVKEMSQVSS
-2021 PLLAAGKQDAS
+2021 PAGGRQDAS
-2032 AKHSARTLSDI
+2032 TKHSARTLSDI
-2043 GSITEFPEPDVD
+2043 GSITEFPEPEVD
-2055 RRAAMRSLNA
+2055 RRAAVHSLNA
-2065 PLQLPEAEGGFLHQT
+2065 PLQLPEDEGGFLHQT
-2080 METSK
+2080 MDTSK

-2101 FVVAHPANT
+2101 FVVARPVNT

-2116 FQAPNALGVTAQS
+2116 FQDQNALGLTAQS
-2129 SSDLTPG
+2129 SSGLTPE

-2149 DSKVKTPGL
+2149 DSKLKTPGL
-2158 MMQTPELPKAI
+2158 MMQTPDMPKAV

-2182 ALEEEKCKQ
+2182 ALEREKQQQ
-2191 KSELEENLCQLQKQL
+2191 KSEMERNLEQLQAQL
-2206 SREREQLQRQQKLVR
+2206 AREKEQLQRHQKLLR

-2227 QKYRLRIDSLE
+2227 EKYRLRIDSLE
-2238 SKLLETVAQAA
+2238 SKLLESVAQEAA
-2249 SERDTLRR
+2249 ERDNLRR
-2257 ELNCVS
+2257 EINCIS
-2263 AAHAQCEQLHLDT
+2263 AAHAQCEQRHLDT
-2276 AAARKRE
+2276 TAARKRE
-2283 VEALNAEIKT
+2283 VETLNAEIKA
-2293 KTERNKELVA
+2293 KTERNKELAA
-2303 RLLAAQE
+2303 RLQATQLRSE
-2310 HSDELQRQV
+2310 ELQQQV

-2356 QLDSNILKAIESE
+2356 QLDSNILRAIESE

-2375 KKLHQKEVQTDAEPS
+2375 KKLHQKEVQTDAETS
-2390 PSNRNGNGNGNGH
+2390 PNNGNGH

-2409 FTGERELLNQLEAL
+2409 FTGERELLNQLEAV
-2423 RAQLIVE
+2423 RAQLLVE
-2430 REQTESL
+2430 RDQTDKL

-2447 SQDIQEQ
+2447 SQEIQEQ

-2492 QLTSIQ
+2492 QLTAIQ
-2498 RAESRRSSLM
+2498 RAESRRNSLM

-2608 EIESLETRMVTL
+2608 EIQSLETRMVTL

-2648 KSKLL
+2648 KSKLI
-2653 AAEST
+2653 AAETT
-2658 RESLEQKITQLRFD
+2658 RESLEQKINQLRFD
-2672 LTRAAQRESKL
+2672 VTRSAQRESKL
-2683 SDALAQANDRL
+2683 SEALAHANDRL
-2694 AHSTDDTV
+2694 AHSTEDTV
-2702 PVQFLQKMK
+2702 PVQFMQKMK

-2717 AENTQENRQMA
+2717 EENTQENRQMA
-2728 ETVQYLVGERIALQ
+2728 ETMQYLVGERIALQ

-2747 LGSGNNN
+2747 LSAGNNN
-2754 GNAHVGEL
+2754 GGNAHVTEL

-2799 SEQLALQT
+2799 SEQLALQQ
-2807 LAGGTG
+2807 LAGGT
-2813 TGTKQATPRLTKKKL
+2813 KLATPPRLTKKKL

-2856 SKSVFTITQQRP
+2856 SKSVFTITQQRT
-2868 GAGPGPGAGHNL
+2868 GPGPNL
-2880 NVPPSP
+2880 NVPTSP
-2886 LPVANENLNSNI
+2886 LPVANQNLNM
-2898 NTPTNPNLV
+2898 PTNPGLA
-2907 GRLSYAPASPSLV
+2907 GRLSYAPPSPSLV
-2920 PAVNFSSL
+2920 PAVNFSTL
-2928 QPIVLGHDYSLQTPA
+2928 QPIVLAHDYSLQTPA
-2943 LLNNNHINHINKHSS
+2943 LLNNNHINSQSNKHSNN
-2958 SNNSVNYNNNE
+2958 NNSNHNNIITNNNNNE
-2969 NALPSLTSLDW
+2969 HALPSLASLDW
-2980 PTAQATKTKR
+2980 STAQKAPKR

>member
-19 GSALY
+19 GSAFY
-24 KAIEAPEEVQ
+24 KAIEEPEQAE
-34 EPDSEQPAD
+34 EEDLE
-43 AAGQQQHTQLTVQH
+43 AATTAITAGLAARRCSAQH
-57 VDIEFIPTL
+57 VEVEFIPTL
-66 SFVFKRP
+66 DFVFQKAP
-73 TSNKQPAAT
+73 PAAAT
-82 TLGRAQHVDVGAS
+82 AASTSDEQSQHVAAEIS
-95 ATCDN
+95 ATCDDN
-100 VDSSDGN
+100 VDTSND
-107 SDGDNESTHT
+107 DDNDNASTHT

-125 TAATS
+125 TAITTS
-130 SSSTPYAVTSTDTSE
+130 GSGTISSSTPYAVTSTDTAE
-145 LLRQQNNLSLT
+145 LLRQQNQLSLT

-170 TSSMTIEMAEQ
+170 TSSMTIDMAEPQ
-181 QQQSNTATT
+181 QTRTTATT
-190 TTTATTSSG
+190 TTTTTRSEATSSG
-199 DVGRRLATTAT
+199 DVLAAN
-210 TTTTTT
+210 TTTTT

-237 EELHS
+237 EELLQS
-242 NIDSLSEA
+242 NIESLSGA
-250 AAFARPKA
+250 AK
-258 SSEAGEQPS
+258 PS
-267 QQSAKRDSSEEAAQF
+267 QQSAKVDESSEEAEQF

-290 GGQLAQHFLVV
+290 GGQLAQHFLVDDDESDELDV
-301 DEETDDDV
+301 APREHTVLSEEHEEQLGDEEEQEDDEED
-309 EPTSPKNQ
+309 E
-317 VTLSADDDDD
+317 
-327 DDDDDDFDISLP
+327 DDDDFDISLP
-339 LEQRKAVHSRHE
+339 LEQRKVVHSRHE
-351 DNAEGS
+351 DNLELPA
-357 LHAQSEGESLSN
+357 GEADASLSN

-377 DFGDEPRQ
+377 DFGDEPQHATATETEEQ
-385 LATDTQDEAQ
+385 LASESVAQ
-395 SGSQDVDRESM
+395 TANSQEPE
-406 VEQSELE
+406 EQSKLEPSELE
-413 TTVDP
+413 QQEPEQQPSEAQLEPDQSDLDA
-418 HSEQEQDHSMEEIVA
+418 HSEQDHSLEEIMA
-433 TNESIEITY
+433 TNESVEITY
-442 DAEEA
+442 DPEEA
-447 AVSSSLRT
+447 AVSSSMHS
-455 TSPNIQIVT
+455 TSPNIGMVT
-464 DLDVAEPQEARTW
+464 DLDVVEEEEVKTF
-477 ESLQLPQ
+477 QLPQ
-484 IRQPQIVEQKAA
+484 LKRPQIIERKHATM
-496 KVLETVHLQPE
+496 LETLQLQPE
-507 PLELTILELDPMES
+507 QPLELTILDMD
-521 QEEDDEDEECSLQ
+521 EDDEDAAEECSLQ

-547 LSESAAKTS
+547 LAESAGKTS
-556 PTESPASHENAG
+556 PTESANSNENPASGE
-568 SAGNLDLK
+568 LK
-576 QMERVPLTEF
+576 QMERVALPEF

-596 ESERLLSLSTTAEE
+596 ESERQLSLSTVEE

-615 LEESKTLL
+615 MEESKTLQ
-623 AGKAGSTSSLVSLNM
+623 AGKPGSSSSVVSLNM

-654 TKDSCLTSLNL
+654 TKDSCLNSLNL

-672 ESSAGPASARDSSSL
+672 ESNTGGSVSARDSSSL

-694 RTFQEE
+694 RTFQDE

-721 LTESLQHSINVRGQL
+721 LTESLQHSLNVRGQL
-736 QADADRLG
+736 QTDAERLG
-744 GEVQML
+744 GEVQTL
-750 RKQLNEAIDTVKRS
+750 RKQLHEAIDTVKRTS
-764 GPWPDQDVNAGQ
+764 GAWHDQDHGQ

-786 SESDDDLDRNFLTD
+786 SESDDDFDRNYLND
-800 QEERGSRSSR
+800 PEERASRSSR
-810 ERQLSMPRHSVSVED
+810 ERQLSVPRQSTSVED
-825 LGVAPLPPEWPSAFS
+825 LGVQPLAPEWPAAFS

-846 QKCLLPGELRP
+846 QKCLLPGEMRP
-857 FLLVQRKFDDYLTQ
+857 FLMVQRKFDDFLSQ
-871 QLEQCRDQCAQEL
+871 QLLQCREQSEKEHKLNRD
-884 KISQERWESKKL
+884 RWESEKL
-896 LSEQTQMAA
+896 ISEQTQQAA
-905 HAKQMEELRKYFE
+905 HTKEMEELRKYFE
-918 NRCADLE
+918 HRCADLE

-941 GDSSSECSEI
+941 GDSSSECSEV

-978 HRQITPSGIESL
+978 HRQLTPSGVESL
-990 GDKKEAKDNM
+990 ETAKD
-1000 SLEIADL
+1000 SKDHSREVADL

-1017 LKRSNEEQVR
+1017 LKRANEDQVR
-1027 KLTERLRYY
+1027 KLTDRLRFY

-1044 YLPTPKS
+1044 YL
-1051 PRTCPEAGHDEVP
+1051 
-1064 MPAPVPAQNPNTS
+1064 
-1077 LIIIDEDE
+1077 
-1085 LNLNNESQVIQRIIE
+1085 
-1100 EYERRLQEQLAL
+1100 
-1112 ARQDIATELEQQI
+1112 
-1125 QNLLSES
+1125 NLLSES
-1132 PVDDQYWP
+1132 PVDDHNWP

-1159 QLNIKHADEMSRMKL
+1159 QLNIKHAEEMSRMKL

-1184 KRHLTFDSSRDLQ
+1184 KRHLTFDSGRDLE

-1240 RILAQGRSQ
+1240 RILAQSRNQ
-1249 EGGEDLEQTQSSSI
+1249 EGGEDLEQTLSSSL
-1263 LQGSFNNTKQLRLVP
+1263 LQGSLNATKQLRLVP

-1290 SLVQFINN
+1290 SLVQFIDN
-1298 KSAEDNNDDFDLGDC
+1298 KSPDDNNDDFDLGDC

-1325 QLSEDLDKHHVN
+1325 QLSEDLDKHGN
-1337 EAGDPVD
+1337 ESGDPLD
-1344 EPEKQEHELCC
+1344 EPEKQEHEVCC
-1355 EAEDGLKT
+1355 EAENGLKT
-1363 TAPLPAA
+1363 TAPLLAA

-1390 VANQRNSAQGVP
+1390 VAHQRKTSQGVLP
-1402 AAKAHS
+1402 SKPLC

-1415 QHAGNASELSFQLV
+1415 QNSGNASELSFQLV
-1429 ELKNRLIKSES
+1429 ELKNRLIKSET
-1440 DRLKLQQQLTNTID
+1440 DRQKLQQQLTHTID
-1454 RNAELGQELQT
+1454 RNAELGEELQA

-1487 GDMKIAHTLDQSST
+1487 GDMNIHQSQDQT
-1501 SFVQL
+1501 SASFAQL
-1506 QERARHLLTSPAKQQ
+1506 QERARHLLTSPTKQ
-1521 SQDQGNAT
+1521 SAQDPGNAT
-1529 VVLLQMIE
+1529 VALLQMIE
-1537 DFCREGDKVVESS
+1537 DFCREGDKVVESG
-1550 KKDREDL
+1550 KKDRKDL

-1592 IEQLKL
+1592 IEQLKMQ
-1598 LLREKEKERSS
+1598 LREKEKERSS

-1619 LEMHLREV
+1619 LESHLRDV
-1627 NQQLSESNS
+1627 NQQLSESNA

-1668 KALNEQVMEEKTK
+1668 KALNEQVMEEKSK

-1688 MQMRSQEALQQEVHN
+1688 LQMRSQDALQQEVHS

-1710 GYKARIRQ
+1710 GYKSRIRQ
-1718 LEEKLQQGLPSAEQS
+1718 LEKKLQQGMPSAEQS
-1733 MVLNQV
+1733 IVLNQV

-1792 AEGSPTHPSPCL
+1792 AEGSPSCL

-1812 QRVAEKLEKH
+1812 QRVAEKLDKH
-1822 SRIEEAAIKRIRDLE
+1822 TRVEEAAIKRIRDLE

-1862 EQTQRIST
+1862 EQTQRISA
-1870 LHKRL
+1870 LNKRL

-1892 LNTRVHELQSEVR
+1892 LNKRVHELQCELR
-1905 DLGEQ
+1905 DLNEQ
-1910 LAARDKQMA
+1910 LTARDKQMA
-1919 TVQQQLQRSKDEIV
+1919 TMQQQLQRSKEEIA
-1933 RLEGDLAE
+1933 RLESDLAQ
-1941 RSQPDRTLVER
+1941 RSQPDRSHIER
-1952 LEADVQQKNGELQNL
+1952 LEADVQLKNNELQKL
-1967 REKIRTEMINRL
+1967 REKMRTEMVNRL

-1984 METMLADK
+1984 MDTMLADK

-1999 QQQLEARD
+1999 QQQLAARE
-2007 RELQAVKDASQASS
+2007 RELQAVKEMSQVSS
-2021 PLLAAGKQDAS
+2021 PAGGRQDAS
-2032 AKHSARTLSDI
+2032 TKHSARTLSDI
-2043 GSITEFPEPDVD
+2043 GSITEFPEPEVD
-2055 RRAAMRSLNA
+2055 RRAAVHSLNA
-2065 PLQLPEAEGGFLHQT
+2065 PLQLPEDEGGFLHQT
-2080 METSK
+2080 MDTSK

-2101 FVVAHPANT
+2101 FVVARPVNT

-2116 FQAPNALGVTAQS
+2116 FQDQNALGLTAQS
-2129 SSDLTPG
+2129 SSGLTPE

-2149 DSKVKTPGL
+2149 DSKLKTPGL
-2158 MMQTPELPKAI
+2158 MMQTPDMPKAV

-2182 ALEEEKCKQ
+2182 ALEREKQQQ
-2191 KSELEENLCQLQKQL
+2191 KSEMERNLEQLQAQL
-2206 SREREQLQRQQKLVR
+2206 AREKEQLQRHQKLLR

-2227 QKYRLRIDSLE
+2227 EKYRLRIDSLE
-2238 SKLLETVAQAA
+2238 SKLLESVAQEAA
-2249 SERDTLRR
+2249 ERDNLRR
-2257 ELNCVS
+2257 EINCIS
-2263 AAHAQCEQLHLDT
+2263 AAHAQCEQRHLDT
-2276 AAARKRE
+2276 TAARKRE
-2283 VEALNAEIKT
+2283 VETLNAEIKA
-2293 KTERNKELVA
+2293 KTERNKELAA
-2303 RLLAAQE
+2303 RLQATQLRSE
-2310 HSDELQRQV
+2310 ELQQQV

-2356 QLDSNILKAIESE
+2356 QLDSNILRAIESE

-2375 KKLHQKEVQTDAEPS
+2375 KKLHQKEVQTDAETS
-2390 PSNRNGNGNGNGH
+2390 PNNGNGH

-2409 FTGERELLNQLEAL
+2409 FTGERELLNQLEAV
-2423 RAQLIVE
+2423 RAQLLVE
-2430 REQTESL
+2430 RDQTDKL

-2447 SQDIQEQ
+2447 SQEIQEQ

-2492 QLTSIQ
+2492 QLTAIQ
-2498 RAESRRSSLM
+2498 RAESRRNSLM

-2608 EIESLETRMVTL
+2608 EIQSLETRMVTL

-2648 KSKLL
+2648 KSKLI
-2653 AAEST
+2653 AAETT
-2658 RESLEQKITQLRFD
+2658 RESLEQKINQLRFD
-2672 LTRAAQRESKL
+2672 VTRSAQRESKL
-2683 SDALAQANDRL
+2683 SEALAHANDRL
-2694 AHSTDDTV
+2694 AHSTEDTV
-2702 PVQFLQKMK
+2702 PVQFMQKMK

-2717 AENTQENRQMA
+2717 EENTQENRQMA
-2728 ETVQYLVGERIALQ
+2728 ETMQYLVGERIALQ

-2747 LGSGNNN
+2747 LSAGNNN
-2754 GNAHVGEL
+2754 GGNAHVTEL

-2799 SEQLALQT
+2799 SEQLALQQ
-2807 LAGGTG
+2807 LAGGT
-2813 TGTKQATPRLTKKKL
+2813 KLATPPRLTKKKL

-2856 SKSVFTITQQRP
+2856 SKSVFTITQQRT
-2868 GAGPGPGAGHNL
+2868 GPGPNL
-2880 NVPPSP
+2880 NVPTSP
-2886 LPVANENLNSNI
+2886 LPVANQNLNM
-2898 NTPTNPNLV
+2898 PTNPGLA
-2907 GRLSYAPASPSLV
+2907 GRLSYAPPSPSLV
-2920 PAVNFSSL
+2920 PAVNFSTL
-2928 QPIVLGHDYSLQTPA
+2928 QPIVLAHDYSLQTPA
-2943 LLNNNHINHINKHSS
+2943 LLNNNHINSQSNKHSNN
-2958 SNNSVNYNNNE
+2958 NNSNHNNIITNNNNNE
-2969 NALPSLTSLDW
+2969 HALPSLASLDW
-2980 PTAQATKTKR
+2980 STAQKAPKR